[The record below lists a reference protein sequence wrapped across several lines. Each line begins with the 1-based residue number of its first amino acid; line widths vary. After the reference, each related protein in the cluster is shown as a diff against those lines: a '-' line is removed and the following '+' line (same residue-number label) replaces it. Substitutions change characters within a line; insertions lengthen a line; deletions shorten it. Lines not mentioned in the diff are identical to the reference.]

1 MFDKRLFSLV
11 PGVMRHIAGNVA
23 LQWLALLANVVLFV
37 SVGRLLQSVLAG
49 GATGIDLARTL
60 LVAVVAVAVRLVC
73 QAQATKQGLAASA
86 LAKQRVRTLVY
97 DKLVRMGPS
106 YRETVATSEATQLC
120 VEGVEQ
126 LEAYFGNYLP
136 QLFYSLIAS
145 VTLFFCLA
153 PLCTPAAVV
162 LLCCVP
168 LIPISLMAVMKI
180 AKRIMGDYWHS
191 YTDLGALFLESI
203 QGLTTLK
210 VFGADEGRHRRMNEE
225 AERFRKATMRLLTM
239 QLNSVIV
246 MDIFAFAG
254 AAAGIVVMLNSYA
267 ADTVTFAGAFAFVFL
282 AADFFIPLR
291 TLGSFFHTATGG
303 MAAAERMYRI
313 IDAPEPVCGTQ
324 AVTCTSVGIECR
336 NVSYSYD
343 GTRTVLQDAD
353 FMARP
358 GGFVGITGAS
368 GSGKSTLAGILTG
381 ANLSYTGSVT
391 IGGIDLRDISAE
403 SLRDTVTYVGFRSF
417 LFAGTVR
424 SNLLMARPQANDE
437 ELWDA
442 LSRCRIDD
450 FVRRNSGLDTPV
462 SAEGTNLSGGQ
473 RQRLA
478 MARALLHDT
487 PVYIFD
493 EATSNIDADSEA
505 AIIDAVA
512 ELARTKTVVMVS
524 HRLAALRGCDKVY
537 VFEASRVVQTGTH
550 EELAVQDG
558 PYARLWARQA
568 ELEDFSARSGEGAG
582 KQAAEQ
588 VHQAAEGAGAVTGEQ
603 VCQVAEGVGVKVG
616 GQVCQ
621 TAEGVSAAAG
631 EQACW
636 TVEDAGTKAGGKTRV
651 SENAGAEIGEQ
662 GCRTAENAAEEHASK
677 PASAPR
683 EVVSDAP
690 SQQAVT
696 RMGAATPKRGKV
708 RIMLEL
714 VKLTR
719 PLLGVLA
726 CAVVLGVAGFLAA
739 IGITVLAT
747 SALLDLEGQ
756 AYWVAASVATVAA
769 VVCGIARGPLRYAEQ
784 LCNHYLAFRV
794 LALVRD
800 KVFAAMRRLAPAKL
814 EGKEKGD
821 LVSLVTADIELLE
834 VFYAHTLSPA
844 AIALAV
850 SIIVLIFIGFQAPQL
865 VGFAALGFICVGVVV
880 PWCSSR
886 YTATGGLELRQQVGK
901 MNSFVLDSLRGLSE
915 TLQFGAQKQRT
926 HELSERMASLAS
938 AERKLKGR
946 SANAMAAS
954 GAVVLAFD
962 VAMIALAMMFVMQGT
977 LEFGRAVM
985 AAAAFMASFGP
996 LLAVAAL
1003 GSTLQQ
1009 TLAAGSRVL
1018 VLLEEAPQTPEV
1030 TDGVD
1035 VSKFEGMA
1043 MREVSFAYRDKKIL
1057 SNVDV
1062 DIRPGRVVRIA
1073 GPSGIGKSTLL
1084 KLLMRFWDP
1093 QSGRVSISGLDLRD
1107 VNTASLRSQQGL
1119 MEQDTFLFAS
1129 TIRENLL
1136 VAKADASNE
1145 ELMTA
1150 LEKAALRELVERLPQ
1165 GLDTQL
1171 AELGDSLS
1179 GGERQRL
1186 GLARVFLQD
1195 APLLLLDEPT
1205 SNLDALSEAS
1215 VLKALQENRA
1225 DKTVVIVTHRA
1236 SAGAIADDT
1245 YALSNGTLV

>member
-37 SVGRLLQSVLAG
+37 SVGGLLQSVLAG
-49 GATGIDLARTL
+49 DTAGIDLVRTL
-60 LVAVVAVAVRLVC
+60 LTAVVAVAVRLVC

-86 LAKQRVRTLVY
+86 LAKQRVRMLVY

-168 LIPISLMAVMKI
+168 LIPVSLMAVMKI

-191 YTDLGALFLESI
+191 YIDLGALFLESI

-225 AERFRKATMRLLTM
+225 AEKFRKATMRLLTM

-267 ADTVTFAGAFAFVFL
+267 AGTVTFAGAFAFVFL

-291 TLGSFFHTATGG
+291 TLGSFFHTTTGG

-313 IDAPEPVCGTQ
+313 IDAPEPACGTQ
-324 AVTCTSVGIECR
+324 AVTCASVGIECR

-353 FMARP
+353 FTARP

-381 ANLSYTGSVT
+381 ANRSYTGSVT
-391 IGGIDLRDISAE
+391 IGSIDLRDISTE

-424 SNLLMARPQANDE
+424 SNLLMARPGASDD
-437 ELWDA
+437 ELWEA

-450 FVRRNSGLDTPV
+450 FVRRSGGLDAPV

-537 VFEASRVVQTGTH
+537 VFEAGRVVQTGTH
-550 EELAVQDG
+550 EELAGQDG

-582 KQAAEQ
+582 MQVGEQACRVAESAGT
-588 VHQAAEGAGAVTGEQ
+588 AAGEQ
-603 VCQVAEGVGVKVG
+603 VCRATEGGDAK
-616 GQVCQ
+616 
-621 TAEGVSAAAG
+621 AG
-631 EQACW
+631 EKTCI
-636 TVEDAGTKAGGKTRV
+636 TAGG
-651 SENAGAEIGEQ
+651 A
-662 GCRTAENAAEEHASK
+662 ASK
-677 PASAPR
+677 PTGASSC
-683 EVVSDAP
+683 EVGSDAP
-690 SQQAVT
+690 SQRPAA
-696 RMGAATPKRGKV
+696 GAGATATKRGKV

-756 AYWVAASVATVAA
+756 AHWIAAGVAAVAA
-769 VVCGIARGPLRYAEQ
+769 VVCGVARGPLRYAEQ

-814 EGKEKGD
+814 ESKEKGD

-850 SIIVLIFIGFQAPQL
+850 SIIVLVFIGLQAPQL

-915 TLQFGAQKQRT
+915 TLQFGAQKQRAR
-926 HELSERMASLAS
+926 ELDERMASLAC

-946 SANAMAAS
+946 SANALAVS
-954 GAVVLAFD
+954 GAVVLALD
-962 VAMIALAMMFVMQGT
+962 VAMIALAMLFVMQGT

-985 AAAAFMASFGP
+985 AAGTFMASFGP

-1018 VLLEEAPQTPEV
+1018 DLLEEAPQTPEV
-1030 TDGVD
+1030 TDGVE
-1035 VSKFEGMA
+1035 VGTFEGMA

-1057 SNVDV
+1057 SDIDV

-1073 GPSGIGKSTLL
+1073 GPSGMGKSTLL

-1093 QSGRVSISGLDLRD
+1093 QSGRVTISGLDLRD

-1136 VAKADASNE
+1136 VAKADASDE
-1145 ELMTA
+1145 ELMAA

-1195 APLLLLDEPT
+1195 APLFLLDEPT

-1245 YALSNGTLV
+1245 YTLSSGTLM

>member
-37 SVGRLLQSVLAG
+37 SVGRLLQSVLTG

-106 YRETVATSEATQLC
+106 YLETVATSEATQLC
-120 VEGVEQ
+120 VEGIEQ
-126 LEAYFGNYLP
+126 LEAYFGSYLP

-210 VFGADEGRHRRMNEE
+210 VFGADEERHRRMNEE
-225 AERFRKATMRLLTM
+225 AEKFRKATMRLLTM

-267 ADTVTFAGAFAFVFL
+267 VGTVTFAGAFAFVFL

-313 IDAPEPVCGTQ
+313 IDAPEPACGTQ

-343 GTRTVLQDAD
+343 GTRTVLQNAD
-353 FMARP
+353 FTARP

-403 SLRDTVTYVGFRSF
+403 SLRDTVTYVGFRGF

-424 SNLLMARPQANDE
+424 SNLLMARAGANDD
-437 ELWDA
+437 ELWEA

-450 FVRRNSGLDTPV
+450 FVRRSGGLDAPV

-478 MARALLHDT
+478 MARSLLHDT

-505 AIIDAVA
+505 SIIDAVA

-537 VFEASRVVQTGTH
+537 VFEAGRVVQTGTH
-550 EELAVQDG
+550 EELAKQDG
-558 PYARLWARQA
+558 PYASLWARQA

-582 KQAAEQ
+582 KQA
-588 VHQAAEGAGAVTGEQ
+588 V
-603 VCQVAEGVGVKVG
+603 
-616 GQVCQ
+616 
-621 TAEGVSAAAG
+621 
-631 EQACW
+631 EQAC
-636 TVEDAGTKAGGKTRV
+636 
-651 SENAGAEIGEQ
+651 Q
-662 GCRTAENAAEEHASK
+662 AAD
-677 PASAPR
+677 
-683 EVVSDAP
+683 DAP

-708 RIMLEL
+708 RVMLEL
-714 VKLTR
+714 VDLTR

-756 AYWVAASVATVAA
+756 ACWVAASVATVAA
-769 VVCGIARGPLRYAEQ
+769 VACGIARGPLRYAEQ

-814 EGKEKGD
+814 EGKAKGD

-844 AIALAV
+844 AIALTV
-850 SIIVLIFIGFQAPQL
+850 SIIVLIF
-865 VGFAALGFICVGVVV
+865 
-880 PWCSSR
+880 
-886 YTATGGLELRQQVGK
+886 
-901 MNSFVLDSLRGLSE
+901 
-915 TLQFGAQKQRT
+915 
-926 HELSERMASLAS
+926 
-938 AERKLKGR
+938 
-946 SANAMAAS
+946 
-954 GAVVLAFD
+954 
-962 VAMIALAMMFVMQGT
+962 
-977 LEFGRAVM
+977 
-985 AAAAFMASFGP
+985 
-996 LLAVAAL
+996 
-1003 GSTLQQ
+1003 
-1009 TLAAGSRVL
+1009 
-1018 VLLEEAPQTPEV
+1018 
-1030 TDGVD
+1030 
-1035 VSKFEGMA
+1035 
-1043 MREVSFAYRDKKIL
+1043 
-1057 SNVDV
+1057 
-1062 DIRPGRVVRIA
+1062 
-1073 GPSGIGKSTLL
+1073 
-1084 KLLMRFWDP
+1084 
-1093 QSGRVSISGLDLRD
+1093 
-1107 VNTASLRSQQGL
+1107 
-1119 MEQDTFLFAS
+1119 LFAT

-1136 VAKADASNE
+1136 VAKADASDE
-1145 ELMTA
+1145 ELIAA

-1165 GLDTQL
+1165 SLDTQL

>member
-37 SVGRLLQSVLAG
+37 SVGRLLQSVLTG
-49 GATGIDLARTL
+49 GTTGIDLARTL

-120 VEGVEQ
+120 VEGIEQ
-126 LEAYFGNYLP
+126 LEAYFGSYLP

-210 VFGADEGRHRRMNEE
+210 VFRADEERHRRMNEE
-225 AERFRKATMRLLTM
+225 AEKFRKATMHLLTM

-267 ADTVTFAGAFAFVFL
+267 VGTVTFAGAFAFVFL

-313 IDAPEPVCGTQ
+313 IDAPEPACGTQ

-343 GTRTVLQDAD
+343 GTRTVLQNAD
-353 FMARP
+353 FTARP

-403 SLRDTVTYVGFRSF
+403 SLRDTVTYVGFRGF

-424 SNLLMARPQANDE
+424 SNLLMARAGASDD
-437 ELWDA
+437 ELWEA

-450 FVRRNSGLDTPV
+450 FVRRSGGLDAPV

-478 MARALLHDT
+478 MALALLHDT

-537 VFEASRVVQTGTH
+537 VFETGRVVQTGTH
-550 EELAVQDG
+550 EELAKQDG
-558 PYARLWARQA
+558 PYASLWARQA

-582 KQAAEQ
+582 KQA
-588 VHQAAEGAGAVTGEQ
+588 V
-603 VCQVAEGVGVKVG
+603 
-616 GQVCQ
+616 
-621 TAEGVSAAAG
+621 
-631 EQACW
+631 EQAC
-636 TVEDAGTKAGGKTRV
+636 
-651 SENAGAEIGEQ
+651 Q
-662 GCRTAENAAEEHASK
+662 AAD
-677 PASAPR
+677 
-683 EVVSDAP
+683 DAP

-696 RMGAATPKRGKV
+696 RMGAATPKLGKV
-708 RIMLEL
+708 RVMLEL

-756 AYWVAASVATVAA
+756 ACWVAASVATVAA
-769 VVCGIARGPLRYAEQ
+769 VACGIARGPLRYAEQ

-814 EGKEKGD
+814 EGKAKGD

-844 AIALAV
+844 AIALTV
-850 SIIVLIFIGFQAPQL
+850 SIIALI
-865 VGFAALGFICVGVVV
+865 
-880 PWCSSR
+880 
-886 YTATGGLELRQQVGK
+886 
-901 MNSFVLDSLRGLSE
+901 
-915 TLQFGAQKQRT
+915 
-926 HELSERMASLAS
+926 
-938 AERKLKGR
+938 
-946 SANAMAAS
+946 
-954 GAVVLAFD
+954 
-962 VAMIALAMMFVMQGT
+962 
-977 LEFGRAVM
+977 
-985 AAAAFMASFGP
+985 
-996 LLAVAAL
+996 
-1003 GSTLQQ
+1003 
-1009 TLAAGSRVL
+1009 
-1018 VLLEEAPQTPEV
+1018 
-1030 TDGVD
+1030 
-1035 VSKFEGMA
+1035 
-1043 MREVSFAYRDKKIL
+1043 
-1057 SNVDV
+1057 
-1062 DIRPGRVVRIA
+1062 
-1073 GPSGIGKSTLL
+1073 
-1084 KLLMRFWDP
+1084 
-1093 QSGRVSISGLDLRD
+1093 
-1107 VNTASLRSQQGL
+1107 
-1119 MEQDTFLFAS
+1119 FLFAT

-1136 VAKADASNE
+1136 VAKADASDE
-1145 ELMTA
+1145 ELIAA

-1165 GLDTQL
+1165 SLGTQL

-1236 SAGAIADDT
+1236 SAGAIVDDT
-1245 YALSNGTLV
+1245 YALSPTAHF

>member
-37 SVGRLLQSVLAG
+37 SVGGLLQSVLAG
-49 GATGIDLARTL
+49 DAAGIDLVRTL
-60 LVAVVAVAVRLVC
+60 LAAVVAVAVRLVC

-145 VTLFFCLA
+145 FTLFFCLA

-225 AERFRKATMRLLTM
+225 AEKFRKATMRLLTM

-267 ADTVTFAGAFAFVFL
+267 AGTVTFAGAFAFVFL

-313 IDAPEPVCGTQ
+313 IDAPEPACGTQ
-324 AVTCTSVGIECR
+324 AVTCASVGIECR

-353 FMARP
+353 FTARP

-381 ANLSYTGSVT
+381 ANRSYTGSVE

-424 SNLLMARPQANDE
+424 SNLLMARPGASDD
-437 ELWDA
+437 ELWEA

-450 FVRRNSGLDTPV
+450 FVRRSGGLDAPV

-493 EATSNIDADSEA
+493 EATSNIDADSEV

-537 VFEASRVVQTGTH
+537 VFEAGRVVQTGTH
-550 EELAVQDG
+550 EELAGQDG
-558 PYARLWARQA
+558 PYASLWARQA
-568 ELEDFSARSGEGAG
+568 ELEDFSARSGEGAD

-588 VHQAAEGAGAVTGEQ
+588 VHQAAEGAANT
-603 VCQVAEGVGVKVG
+603 
-616 GQVCQ
+616 
-621 TAEGVSAAAG
+621 TADASFEAARDASSQQAAAG
-631 EQACW
+631 
-636 TVEDAGTKAGGKTRV
+636 AGT
-651 SENAGAEIGEQ
+651 
-662 GCRTAENAAEEHASK
+662 TA
-677 PASAPR
+677 
-683 EVVSDAP
+683 
-690 SQQAVT
+690 
-696 RMGAATPKRGKV
+696 PKRGKV

-714 VKLTR
+714 VKLTG

-756 AYWVAASVATVAA
+756 AHWIAAGVAA
-769 VVCGIARGPLRYAEQ
+769 VAAVTCGVARGPLRYAEQ

-850 SIIVLIFIGFQAPQL
+850 SIIVLVFIGLQAPQL
-865 VGFAALGFICVGVVV
+865 VGFAAFGFICVGVIV

-915 TLQFGAQKQRT
+915 TLQFGAQKQRAR
-926 HELSERMASLAS
+926 ELDERMTSLAS
-938 AERKLKGR
+938 TERKLKGR
-946 SANAMAAS
+946 SANALAVS
-954 GAVVLAFD
+954 GAVVLTLD

-977 LEFGRAVM
+977 LEFGCAVM
-985 AAAAFMASFGP
+985 ATGTFMASFGP

-1018 VLLEEAPQTPEV
+1018 DLLEEAPQTPEV

-1035 VSKFEGMA
+1035 VTTFEGMA
-1043 MREVSFAYRDKKIL
+1043 MRKVSFAYRDKKIL
-1057 SNVDV
+1057 SDISL

-1073 GPSGIGKSTLL
+1073 GPSGMGKSTLL

-1093 QSGRVSISGLDLRD
+1093 QSGRVTISGLDLRN

-1136 VAKADASNE
+1136 VAKADASDE
-1145 ELMTA
+1145 ELMAT

-1245 YALSNGTLV
+1245 YTLSNGTLLR

>member
-37 SVGRLLQSVLAG
+37 SVGRLLQSVLTG

-120 VEGVEQ
+120 VEGIEQ
-126 LEAYFGNYLP
+126 LEAYFGSYLP

-210 VFGADEGRHRRMNEE
+210 VFGADEERHRRMNEE
-225 AERFRKATMRLLTM
+225 AEKFRKATMRLLTM

-267 ADTVTFAGAFAFVFL
+267 VGTVTFAGAFAFVFL

-313 IDAPEPVCGTQ
+313 IDAPEPACGTQ

-343 GTRTVLQDAD
+343 GTRTVLQNAD
-353 FMARP
+353 FTARP

-403 SLRDTVTYVGFRSF
+403 SLRDTVTYVGFRGF

-424 SNLLMARPQANDE
+424 SNLLMARAGASDD
-437 ELWDA
+437 ELWEA

-450 FVRRNSGLDTPV
+450 FVRRSGGPDAPV

-537 VFEASRVVQTGTH
+537 VFEAGRVVQTGTH
-550 EELAVQDG
+550 EELAKQDG
-558 PYARLWARQA
+558 PYASLWARQA
-568 ELEDFSARSGEGAG
+568 ELEDFSARSGESAD
-582 KQAAEQ
+582 KQA
-588 VHQAAEGAGAVTGEQ
+588 V
-603 VCQVAEGVGVKVG
+603 
-616 GQVCQ
+616 
-621 TAEGVSAAAG
+621 
-631 EQACW
+631 EQAC
-636 TVEDAGTKAGGKTRV
+636 
-651 SENAGAEIGEQ
+651 Q
-662 GCRTAENAAEEHASK
+662 AAD
-677 PASAPR
+677 
-683 EVVSDAP
+683 DAP

-708 RIMLEL
+708 RVMLEL
-714 VKLTR
+714 VDLTR

-756 AYWVAASVATVAA
+756 ACWVAASVATVAA
-769 VVCGIARGPLRYAEQ
+769 VACGIARGPLRYAEQ

-844 AIALAV
+844 AIALTV
-850 SIIVLIFIGFQAPQL
+850 SIIVLIF
-865 VGFAALGFICVGVVV
+865 
-880 PWCSSR
+880 
-886 YTATGGLELRQQVGK
+886 
-901 MNSFVLDSLRGLSE
+901 
-915 TLQFGAQKQRT
+915 
-926 HELSERMASLAS
+926 
-938 AERKLKGR
+938 
-946 SANAMAAS
+946 
-954 GAVVLAFD
+954 
-962 VAMIALAMMFVMQGT
+962 
-977 LEFGRAVM
+977 
-985 AAAAFMASFGP
+985 
-996 LLAVAAL
+996 
-1003 GSTLQQ
+1003 
-1009 TLAAGSRVL
+1009 
-1018 VLLEEAPQTPEV
+1018 
-1030 TDGVD
+1030 
-1035 VSKFEGMA
+1035 
-1043 MREVSFAYRDKKIL
+1043 
-1057 SNVDV
+1057 
-1062 DIRPGRVVRIA
+1062 
-1073 GPSGIGKSTLL
+1073 
-1084 KLLMRFWDP
+1084 
-1093 QSGRVSISGLDLRD
+1093 
-1107 VNTASLRSQQGL
+1107 
-1119 MEQDTFLFAS
+1119 LFAT

-1136 VAKADASNE
+1136 VAKADASDE
-1145 ELMTA
+1145 ELIAA

>member
-11 PGVMRHIAGNVA
+11 PGVMRHIAANVA

-37 SVGRLLQSVLAG
+37 SVGGLLQSVLAG
-49 GATGIDLARTL
+49 DAAGIDLVRTL
-60 LVAVVAVAVRLVC
+60 LTTVVAVAVRLVC

-225 AERFRKATMRLLTM
+225 AEKFRKATMRLLTM

-267 ADTVTFAGAFAFVFL
+267 AGTVTFAGAFAFVFL

-303 MAAAERMYRI
+303 MAAAERMYHI
-313 IDAPEPVCGTQ
+313 IDAPEPACGTR

-353 FMARP
+353 FTAKP

-381 ANLSYTGSVT
+381 ANRSCTGSVE

-424 SNLLMARPQANDE
+424 SNLLMARPGASDD
-437 ELWDA
+437 ELWEA
-442 LSRCRIDD
+442 LGRCRIED
-450 FVRRNSGLDTPV
+450 FVRRSGGLDAPV

-493 EATSNIDADSEA
+493 EATSNIDAESEA

-537 VFEASRVVQTGTH
+537 VFEAGRVVQTGAH
-550 EELAVQDG
+550 EELAGQDG

-582 KQAAEQ
+582 MQASEQ
-588 VHQAAEGAGAVTGEQ
+588 VCRMAEGAGA
-603 VCQVAEGVGVKVG
+603 
-616 GQVCQ
+616 
-621 TAEGVSAAAG
+621 AAG
-631 EQACW
+631 EMACSA
-636 TVEDAGTKAGGKTRV
+636 TEGDDANADEKTCSTAGG
-651 SENAGAEIGEQ
+651 A
-662 GCRTAENAAEEHASK
+662 ASK
-677 PASAPR
+677 PTSISSC
-683 EVVSDAP
+683 EVVGDTP
-690 SQQAVT
+690 SQQAAAGL
-696 RMGAATPKRGKV
+696 GATAPKRGKV

-756 AYWVAASVATVAA
+756 AHWIAAGVAA
-769 VVCGIARGPLRYAEQ
+769 VAAVACGVARGPLRYAEQ

-850 SIIVLIFIGFQAPQL
+850 SIIVLVFIGLQAPQL
-865 VGFAALGFICVGVVV
+865 VGFAAFGFICVGVVV

-915 TLQFGAQKQRT
+915 TLQFGAQKQRAR
-926 HELSERMASLAS
+926 ELDERMASLACT
-938 AERKLKGR
+938 ERKLKGR
-946 SANAMAAS
+946 SANALAVS
-954 GAVVLAFD
+954 GAMVLALD
-962 VAMIALAMMFVMQGT
+962 VAMIALAMLLVMQGT

-985 AAAAFMASFGP
+985 AAGTFMASFGP

-1018 VLLEEAPQTPEV
+1018 DLLEEDPQTPEV

-1035 VSKFEGMA
+1035 VSTFEGMA

-1057 SNVDV
+1057 SDIDV

-1073 GPSGIGKSTLL
+1073 GPSGTGKSTLL

-1093 QSGRVSISGLDLRD
+1093 QSGRVTISGLDLRD
-1107 VNTASLRSQQGL
+1107 VNTASLRNQQGL
-1119 MEQDTFLFAS
+1119 MEQDTFLFAT

-1136 VAKADASNE
+1136 VAKADASDE
-1145 ELMTA
+1145 ELMAA

-1225 DKTVVIVTHRA
+1225 DKTAVIVTHRA

-1245 YALSNGTLV
+1245 YTLSNGTLV

>member
-37 SVGRLLQSVLAG
+37 SVGRLLQSVLTG

-120 VEGVEQ
+120 VEGIEQ
-126 LEAYFGNYLP
+126 LEAYFGSYLP

-210 VFGADEGRHRRMNEE
+210 VFRADEERHRRMNEE
-225 AERFRKATMRLLTM
+225 AEKFRKATMRLLTM

-267 ADTVTFAGAFAFVFL
+267 VGTVTFAGAFAFVFL
-282 AADFFIPLR
+282 AADFFIPLL

-313 IDAPEPVCGTQ
+313 IDAPEPACGTQ

-343 GTRTVLQDAD
+343 GTRTVLQNAD
-353 FMARP
+353 FTARP

-424 SNLLMARPQANDE
+424 SNLLMARAGASDD
-437 ELWDA
+437 ELWEA

-450 FVRRNSGLDTPV
+450 FVRRSGGLDAPV

-537 VFEASRVVQTGTH
+537 VFEAGRVVQTGTH
-550 EELAVQDG
+550 EELAKQDG
-558 PYARLWARQA
+558 PYASLWARQA

-582 KQAAEQ
+582 KQA
-588 VHQAAEGAGAVTGEQ
+588 V
-603 VCQVAEGVGVKVG
+603 
-616 GQVCQ
+616 
-621 TAEGVSAAAG
+621 
-631 EQACW
+631 EQAC
-636 TVEDAGTKAGGKTRV
+636 
-651 SENAGAEIGEQ
+651 Q
-662 GCRTAENAAEEHASK
+662 AAD
-677 PASAPR
+677 
-683 EVVSDAP
+683 DAP
-690 SQQAVT
+690 SQQAIT
-696 RMGAATPKRGKV
+696 RTGAATPKRGKV
-708 RIMLEL
+708 RVMLEL
-714 VKLTR
+714 VDLTR

-756 AYWVAASVATVAA
+756 ACWVAASVATVAA
-769 VVCGIARGPLRYAEQ
+769 VACGIARGPLRYAEQ

-844 AIALAV
+844 AIALTV
-850 SIIVLIFIGFQAPQL
+850 SIIVLIF
-865 VGFAALGFICVGVVV
+865 
-880 PWCSSR
+880 
-886 YTATGGLELRQQVGK
+886 
-901 MNSFVLDSLRGLSE
+901 
-915 TLQFGAQKQRT
+915 
-926 HELSERMASLAS
+926 
-938 AERKLKGR
+938 
-946 SANAMAAS
+946 
-954 GAVVLAFD
+954 
-962 VAMIALAMMFVMQGT
+962 
-977 LEFGRAVM
+977 
-985 AAAAFMASFGP
+985 
-996 LLAVAAL
+996 
-1003 GSTLQQ
+1003 
-1009 TLAAGSRVL
+1009 
-1018 VLLEEAPQTPEV
+1018 
-1030 TDGVD
+1030 
-1035 VSKFEGMA
+1035 
-1043 MREVSFAYRDKKIL
+1043 
-1057 SNVDV
+1057 
-1062 DIRPGRVVRIA
+1062 
-1073 GPSGIGKSTLL
+1073 
-1084 KLLMRFWDP
+1084 
-1093 QSGRVSISGLDLRD
+1093 
-1107 VNTASLRSQQGL
+1107 
-1119 MEQDTFLFAS
+1119 LFAT

-1136 VAKADASNE
+1136 VAKADASDE
-1145 ELMTA
+1145 ELIAA

>member
-37 SVGRLLQSVLAG
+37 SVGRLLQSVLTG
-49 GATGIDLARTL
+49 GATGIDLARAL

-120 VEGVEQ
+120 VEGIEQ
-126 LEAYFGNYLP
+126 LEAYFGSYLP

-210 VFGADEGRHRRMNEE
+210 VFRADEERHRRMNEE
-225 AERFRKATMRLLTM
+225 AEKFRKATMRLLTM

-267 ADTVTFAGAFAFVFL
+267 VGTVTFAGAFAFVFL
-282 AADFFIPLR
+282 AADFFIPLL

-313 IDAPEPVCGTQ
+313 IDAPEPACGTQ

-343 GTRTVLQDAD
+343 GTRTVLQNAD
-353 FMARP
+353 FTARP

-403 SLRDTVTYVGFRSF
+403 SLRDTVTYVGFRGF

-424 SNLLMARPQANDE
+424 SNLLMARAGASDD
-437 ELWDA
+437 ELWEA

-450 FVRRNSGLDTPV
+450 FVRRSGGPDAPV

-537 VFEASRVVQTGTH
+537 VFEAGRVVQTGTH
-550 EELAVQDG
+550 EELAKQDG
-558 PYARLWARQA
+558 PYASLWARQA

-582 KQAAEQ
+582 KQA
-588 VHQAAEGAGAVTGEQ
+588 V
-603 VCQVAEGVGVKVG
+603 
-616 GQVCQ
+616 
-621 TAEGVSAAAG
+621 
-631 EQACW
+631 EQAC
-636 TVEDAGTKAGGKTRV
+636 
-651 SENAGAEIGEQ
+651 Q
-662 GCRTAENAAEEHASK
+662 AAD
-677 PASAPR
+677 
-683 EVVSDAP
+683 DAP

-708 RIMLEL
+708 RVMLEL
-714 VKLTR
+714 VDLTR

-756 AYWVAASVATVAA
+756 ACWVAASVATVAA
-769 VVCGIARGPLRYAEQ
+769 VACGIARGPLRYAEQ

-844 AIALAV
+844 AIALTV
-850 SIIVLIFIGFQAPQL
+850 SIIVLIF
-865 VGFAALGFICVGVVV
+865 
-880 PWCSSR
+880 
-886 YTATGGLELRQQVGK
+886 
-901 MNSFVLDSLRGLSE
+901 
-915 TLQFGAQKQRT
+915 
-926 HELSERMASLAS
+926 
-938 AERKLKGR
+938 
-946 SANAMAAS
+946 
-954 GAVVLAFD
+954 
-962 VAMIALAMMFVMQGT
+962 
-977 LEFGRAVM
+977 
-985 AAAAFMASFGP
+985 
-996 LLAVAAL
+996 
-1003 GSTLQQ
+1003 
-1009 TLAAGSRVL
+1009 
-1018 VLLEEAPQTPEV
+1018 
-1030 TDGVD
+1030 
-1035 VSKFEGMA
+1035 
-1043 MREVSFAYRDKKIL
+1043 
-1057 SNVDV
+1057 
-1062 DIRPGRVVRIA
+1062 
-1073 GPSGIGKSTLL
+1073 
-1084 KLLMRFWDP
+1084 
-1093 QSGRVSISGLDLRD
+1093 
-1107 VNTASLRSQQGL
+1107 
-1119 MEQDTFLFAS
+1119 LFAT

-1136 VAKADASNE
+1136 VAKADASDE
-1145 ELMTA
+1145 ELIAA

-1215 VLKALQENRA
+1215 ALKALQENRA

>member
-37 SVGRLLQSVLAG
+37 SVGGLLQSVLAG
-49 GATGIDLARTL
+49 DAAGIDLVRTL
-60 LVAVVAVAVRLVC
+60 LTAVVAVAVRLVC

-145 VTLFFCLA
+145 FTLFFCLA

-225 AERFRKATMRLLTM
+225 AEKFRKATMRLLTM

-267 ADTVTFAGAFAFVFL
+267 AGTVTFAGAFAFVFL

-313 IDAPEPVCGTQ
+313 IDAPEPACGTQ
-324 AVTCTSVGIECR
+324 AVTCASVGIECR

-353 FMARP
+353 FTARP

-381 ANLSYTGSVT
+381 ANRSYTGSVE

-424 SNLLMARPQANDE
+424 SNLLMARPGASDD
-437 ELWDA
+437 ELWEA

-450 FVRRNSGLDTPV
+450 FVRRNGGLDAPV

-505 AIIDAVA
+505 AIIDAVV

-537 VFEASRVVQTGTH
+537 VFEAGRVVQTGTH
-550 EELAVQDG
+550 EELAGQDG

-582 KQAAEQ
+582 TQVSEQ
-588 VHQAAEGAGAVTGEQ
+588 MHQAAEDADMKVGEQ
-603 VCQVAEGVGVKVG
+603 VCQVAEGASAVAG
-616 GQVCQ
+616 GQACR
-621 TAEGVSAAAG
+621 AA
-631 EQACW
+631 
-636 TVEDAGTKAGGKTRV
+636 EDAGAAASEKTR
-651 SENAGAEIGEQ
+651 S
-662 GCRTAENAAEEHASK
+662 AAEGHASK

-683 EVVSDAP
+683 EVVSDTP

-696 RMGAATPKRGKV
+696 RMGAAIPKRGKV

-726 CAVVLGVAGFLAA
+726 CAVVLGVVGFLAA

-756 AYWVAASVATVAA
+756 AHWIAAGVAA
-769 VVCGIARGPLRYAEQ
+769 VAAVACGVARGPLRYAEQ

-850 SIIVLIFIGFQAPQL
+850 SIIVLVFIGLQAPQL
-865 VGFAALGFICVGVVV
+865 VGFAAFGFICVGVIV

-915 TLQFGAQKQRT
+915 TLQFGTQKQRAR
-926 HELSERMASLAS
+926 ELDERMTSLAS
-938 AERKLKGR
+938 TERKLKGR
-946 SANAMAAS
+946 SANALAVS
-954 GAVVLAFD
+954 GAVVLTLD

-985 AAAAFMASFGP
+985 ATGTFMASFGP

-1018 VLLEEAPQTPEV
+1018 DLLEEAPQTPEV

-1035 VSKFEGMA
+1035 VGTFDGMA

-1057 SNVDV
+1057 SDIDV

-1073 GPSGIGKSTLL
+1073 GPSGTGKSTLL

-1093 QSGRVSISGLDLRD
+1093 QSGRVTISGLDLRD
-1107 VNTASLRSQQGL
+1107 VNTTSLRSQQGL
-1119 MEQDTFLFAS
+1119 MEQDTFLFAA

-1136 VAKADASNE
+1136 VAKADASDE
-1145 ELMTA
+1145 ELMAA

-1245 YALSNGTLV
+1245 YTLSNGTLV

>member
-37 SVGRLLQSVLAG
+37 SVGRLLQSVLTG

-120 VEGVEQ
+120 VEGIEQ
-126 LEAYFGNYLP
+126 LEAYFGSYLP

-210 VFGADEGRHRRMNEE
+210 VFRADEERHRRMNEE
-225 AERFRKATMRLLTM
+225 AEKFRKATMRLLTM

-267 ADTVTFAGAFAFVFL
+267 VGTVTFAGAFAFVFL

-313 IDAPEPVCGTQ
+313 IDAPEPACGTQ

-343 GTRTVLQDAD
+343 GTRTVLQNAD
-353 FMARP
+353 FTARP

-403 SLRDTVTYVGFRSF
+403 SLRDTVTYVGFRGF

-424 SNLLMARPQANDE
+424 SNLLMARAGASDD
-437 ELWDA
+437 ELWEA

-450 FVRRNSGLDTPV
+450 FVRRSGDLDAPV

-537 VFEASRVVQTGTH
+537 VFEAGRVVQTGTH
-550 EELAVQDG
+550 EELAKQDG
-558 PYARLWARQA
+558 PYASLWARQA

-582 KQAAEQ
+582 KQA
-588 VHQAAEGAGAVTGEQ
+588 V
-603 VCQVAEGVGVKVG
+603 
-616 GQVCQ
+616 
-621 TAEGVSAAAG
+621 
-631 EQACW
+631 EQAC
-636 TVEDAGTKAGGKTRV
+636 
-651 SENAGAEIGEQ
+651 Q
-662 GCRTAENAAEEHASK
+662 AAD
-677 PASAPR
+677 
-683 EVVSDAP
+683 DAP

-696 RMGAATPKRGKV
+696 RMGAATPKLGKV
-708 RIMLEL
+708 RVMLEL

-756 AYWVAASVATVAA
+756 ACWVAASVATVAA
-769 VVCGIARGPLRYAEQ
+769 VACGIARGPLRYAEQ

-814 EGKEKGD
+814 EGKAKGD

-844 AIALAV
+844 AIALTV
-850 SIIVLIFIGFQAPQL
+850 SIIVLIF
-865 VGFAALGFICVGVVV
+865 
-880 PWCSSR
+880 
-886 YTATGGLELRQQVGK
+886 
-901 MNSFVLDSLRGLSE
+901 
-915 TLQFGAQKQRT
+915 
-926 HELSERMASLAS
+926 
-938 AERKLKGR
+938 
-946 SANAMAAS
+946 
-954 GAVVLAFD
+954 
-962 VAMIALAMMFVMQGT
+962 
-977 LEFGRAVM
+977 
-985 AAAAFMASFGP
+985 
-996 LLAVAAL
+996 
-1003 GSTLQQ
+1003 
-1009 TLAAGSRVL
+1009 
-1018 VLLEEAPQTPEV
+1018 
-1030 TDGVD
+1030 
-1035 VSKFEGMA
+1035 
-1043 MREVSFAYRDKKIL
+1043 
-1057 SNVDV
+1057 
-1062 DIRPGRVVRIA
+1062 
-1073 GPSGIGKSTLL
+1073 
-1084 KLLMRFWDP
+1084 
-1093 QSGRVSISGLDLRD
+1093 
-1107 VNTASLRSQQGL
+1107 
-1119 MEQDTFLFAS
+1119 LFAT

-1136 VAKADASNE
+1136 VAKADASDE
-1145 ELMTA
+1145 ELIAA

-1165 GLDTQL
+1165 SLGTQL

>member
-37 SVGRLLQSVLAG
+37 SVGRLLQSVLTG
-49 GATGIDLARTL
+49 GATGIDLARAL

-120 VEGVEQ
+120 VEGIEQ
-126 LEAYFGNYLP
+126 LEAYFGSYLP

-210 VFGADEGRHRRMNEE
+210 VFRADEERHRRMNEE
-225 AERFRKATMRLLTM
+225 AEKFRKATMRLLTM

-267 ADTVTFAGAFAFVFL
+267 VGTVTFAGAFAFVFL
-282 AADFFIPLR
+282 AADFFIPLL

-313 IDAPEPVCGTQ
+313 IDAPEPACGTQ

-343 GTRTVLQDAD
+343 GTRTVLQNAD
-353 FMARP
+353 FTARP

-424 SNLLMARPQANDE
+424 SNLLMARAGASDD
-437 ELWDA
+437 ELWEA

-450 FVRRNSGLDTPV
+450 FVRRSGGLDAPV

-505 AIIDAVA
+505 SIIDAVA

-537 VFEASRVVQTGTH
+537 VFEAGRVVQTGTH
-550 EELAVQDG
+550 EELAKQDG
-558 PYARLWARQA
+558 PYASLWARQA
-568 ELEDFSARSGEGAG
+568 ELEDFSARSGESAD
-582 KQAAEQ
+582 KQA
-588 VHQAAEGAGAVTGEQ
+588 V
-603 VCQVAEGVGVKVG
+603 
-616 GQVCQ
+616 
-621 TAEGVSAAAG
+621 
-631 EQACW
+631 EQAC
-636 TVEDAGTKAGGKTRV
+636 
-651 SENAGAEIGEQ
+651 Q
-662 GCRTAENAAEEHASK
+662 AAD
-677 PASAPR
+677 
-683 EVVSDAP
+683 DAP

-696 RMGAATPKRGKV
+696 RMGAATPKLGKV
-708 RIMLEL
+708 RVMLEL

-756 AYWVAASVATVAA
+756 ACWVAASVATVAA
-769 VVCGIARGPLRYAEQ
+769 VACGIARGPLRYAEQ

-844 AIALAV
+844 AIALTV
-850 SIIVLIFIGFQAPQL
+850 SIIVLIF
-865 VGFAALGFICVGVVV
+865 
-880 PWCSSR
+880 
-886 YTATGGLELRQQVGK
+886 
-901 MNSFVLDSLRGLSE
+901 
-915 TLQFGAQKQRT
+915 
-926 HELSERMASLAS
+926 
-938 AERKLKGR
+938 
-946 SANAMAAS
+946 
-954 GAVVLAFD
+954 
-962 VAMIALAMMFVMQGT
+962 
-977 LEFGRAVM
+977 
-985 AAAAFMASFGP
+985 
-996 LLAVAAL
+996 
-1003 GSTLQQ
+1003 
-1009 TLAAGSRVL
+1009 
-1018 VLLEEAPQTPEV
+1018 
-1030 TDGVD
+1030 
-1035 VSKFEGMA
+1035 
-1043 MREVSFAYRDKKIL
+1043 
-1057 SNVDV
+1057 
-1062 DIRPGRVVRIA
+1062 
-1073 GPSGIGKSTLL
+1073 
-1084 KLLMRFWDP
+1084 
-1093 QSGRVSISGLDLRD
+1093 
-1107 VNTASLRSQQGL
+1107 
-1119 MEQDTFLFAS
+1119 LFAT

-1136 VAKADASNE
+1136 VAKADASDE
-1145 ELMTA
+1145 ELIAA

-1165 GLDTQL
+1165 SLDTQL

-1215 VLKALQENRA
+1215 ILKALQENRA

>member
-120 VEGVEQ
+120 VEGIEQ
-126 LEAYFGNYLP
+126 LEAYFGSYLP

-210 VFGADEGRHRRMNEE
+210 VFGADEERHRRMNEE
-225 AERFRKATMRLLTM
+225 AEKFRKATMRLLTM

-267 ADTVTFAGAFAFVFL
+267 VGTVTFAGAFAFVFL
-282 AADFFIPLR
+282 AADFFIPLL

-313 IDAPEPVCGTQ
+313 IDAPEPACGTQ

-343 GTRTVLQDAD
+343 GTRTVLQNAD
-353 FMARP
+353 FTARP

-403 SLRDTVTYVGFRSF
+403 SLRDTVTYVGFRGF

-424 SNLLMARPQANDE
+424 SNLLMARAGANDD
-437 ELWDA
+437 ELWEA

-450 FVRRNSGLDTPV
+450 FVRRSGGLDAPV

-505 AIIDAVA
+505 SIIDAVA

-537 VFEASRVVQTGTH
+537 VFEAGRVVQTGTH
-550 EELAVQDG
+550 EELAKQDG
-558 PYARLWARQA
+558 PYASLWARQA
-568 ELEDFSARSGEGAG
+568 ELEDFSARSGESAD
-582 KQAAEQ
+582 KQA
-588 VHQAAEGAGAVTGEQ
+588 V
-603 VCQVAEGVGVKVG
+603 
-616 GQVCQ
+616 
-621 TAEGVSAAAG
+621 
-631 EQACW
+631 EQAC
-636 TVEDAGTKAGGKTRV
+636 
-651 SENAGAEIGEQ
+651 Q
-662 GCRTAENAAEEHASK
+662 AAD
-677 PASAPR
+677 
-683 EVVSDAP
+683 DAP
-690 SQQAVT
+690 SQQAIT
-696 RMGAATPKRGKV
+696 RTGAATPKRGKV
-708 RIMLEL
+708 RVMLEL

-756 AYWVAASVATVAA
+756 ACWVAASVATVAA
-769 VVCGIARGPLRYAEQ
+769 VACGIARGPLRYAEQ

-844 AIALAV
+844 AIALTV
-850 SIIVLIFIGFQAPQL
+850 SIIALI
-865 VGFAALGFICVGVVV
+865 
-880 PWCSSR
+880 
-886 YTATGGLELRQQVGK
+886 
-901 MNSFVLDSLRGLSE
+901 
-915 TLQFGAQKQRT
+915 
-926 HELSERMASLAS
+926 
-938 AERKLKGR
+938 
-946 SANAMAAS
+946 
-954 GAVVLAFD
+954 
-962 VAMIALAMMFVMQGT
+962 
-977 LEFGRAVM
+977 
-985 AAAAFMASFGP
+985 
-996 LLAVAAL
+996 
-1003 GSTLQQ
+1003 
-1009 TLAAGSRVL
+1009 
-1018 VLLEEAPQTPEV
+1018 
-1030 TDGVD
+1030 
-1035 VSKFEGMA
+1035 
-1043 MREVSFAYRDKKIL
+1043 
-1057 SNVDV
+1057 
-1062 DIRPGRVVRIA
+1062 
-1073 GPSGIGKSTLL
+1073 
-1084 KLLMRFWDP
+1084 
-1093 QSGRVSISGLDLRD
+1093 
-1107 VNTASLRSQQGL
+1107 
-1119 MEQDTFLFAS
+1119 FLFAT

-1136 VAKADASNE
+1136 VAKADASDE
-1145 ELMTA
+1145 ELIAA

-1215 VLKALQENRA
+1215 ILKALQENRA

>member
-37 SVGRLLQSVLAG
+37 SVGRLLQSVLTG
-49 GATGIDLARTL
+49 GATGIDLARAL

-120 VEGVEQ
+120 VEGIEQ
-126 LEAYFGNYLP
+126 LEAYFGSYLP

-210 VFGADEGRHRRMNEE
+210 VFRADEERHRRMNEE
-225 AERFRKATMRLLTM
+225 AEKFRKATMRLLTM

-267 ADTVTFAGAFAFVFL
+267 VGTVTFAGAFAFVFL
-282 AADFFIPLR
+282 AADFFIPLL

-313 IDAPEPVCGTQ
+313 IDAPEPACGTQ

-343 GTRTVLQDAD
+343 GTRTVLQNAD
-353 FMARP
+353 FTARP

-403 SLRDTVTYVGFRSF
+403 SLRDTVTYVGFRGF

-424 SNLLMARPQANDE
+424 SNLLMARAGASDD
-437 ELWDA
+437 ELWEA

-450 FVRRNSGLDTPV
+450 FVRRSGGLDAPV

-478 MARALLHDT
+478 MARSLLHDT

-505 AIIDAVA
+505 SIIDAVA

-537 VFEASRVVQTGTH
+537 VFEAGRVVQTGTH
-550 EELAVQDG
+550 EELAKQDG
-558 PYARLWARQA
+558 PYASLWARQA

-582 KQAAEQ
+582 KQA
-588 VHQAAEGAGAVTGEQ
+588 V
-603 VCQVAEGVGVKVG
+603 
-616 GQVCQ
+616 
-621 TAEGVSAAAG
+621 
-631 EQACW
+631 EQAC
-636 TVEDAGTKAGGKTRV
+636 
-651 SENAGAEIGEQ
+651 Q
-662 GCRTAENAAEEHASK
+662 AAD
-677 PASAPR
+677 
-683 EVVSDAP
+683 DAP

-708 RIMLEL
+708 RVMLEL
-714 VKLTR
+714 VDLTR

-756 AYWVAASVATVAA
+756 ACWVAASVATVAA
-769 VVCGIARGPLRYAEQ
+769 VACGIARGPLRYAEQ

-844 AIALAV
+844 AIALTV
-850 SIIVLIFIGFQAPQL
+850 SIIALI
-865 VGFAALGFICVGVVV
+865 
-880 PWCSSR
+880 
-886 YTATGGLELRQQVGK
+886 
-901 MNSFVLDSLRGLSE
+901 
-915 TLQFGAQKQRT
+915 
-926 HELSERMASLAS
+926 
-938 AERKLKGR
+938 
-946 SANAMAAS
+946 
-954 GAVVLAFD
+954 
-962 VAMIALAMMFVMQGT
+962 
-977 LEFGRAVM
+977 
-985 AAAAFMASFGP
+985 
-996 LLAVAAL
+996 
-1003 GSTLQQ
+1003 
-1009 TLAAGSRVL
+1009 
-1018 VLLEEAPQTPEV
+1018 
-1030 TDGVD
+1030 
-1035 VSKFEGMA
+1035 
-1043 MREVSFAYRDKKIL
+1043 
-1057 SNVDV
+1057 
-1062 DIRPGRVVRIA
+1062 
-1073 GPSGIGKSTLL
+1073 
-1084 KLLMRFWDP
+1084 
-1093 QSGRVSISGLDLRD
+1093 
-1107 VNTASLRSQQGL
+1107 
-1119 MEQDTFLFAS
+1119 FLFAT

-1136 VAKADASNE
+1136 VAKADASDE
-1145 ELMTA
+1145 ELIAA

>member
-60 LVAVVAVAVRLVC
+60 LLAVVAVAVRLVC

-225 AERFRKATMRLLTM
+225 AEKFRKATMRLLTM

-267 ADTVTFAGAFAFVFL
+267 AGTVTFAGAFAFVFL

-313 IDAPEPVCGTQ
+313 IDAPEPACGTQ

-343 GTRTVLQDAD
+343 GTRTVLQNAD
-353 FMARP
+353 FTARP

-424 SNLLMARPQANDE
+424 SNLLMARAGASDD
-437 ELWDA
+437 ELWEA

-450 FVRRNSGLDTPV
+450 FVRRSGGLDAPV

-537 VFEASRVVQTGTH
+537 VFETGRVVQTGTH
-550 EELAVQDG
+550 EELAGQDG
-558 PYARLWARQA
+558 PYASLWARQA
-568 ELEDFSARSGEGAG
+568 ELEDFSARSNDVACTQVSGQMH
-582 KQAAEQ
+582 QAAEDADVKVGEQ
-588 VHQAAEGAGAVTGEQ
+588 VCQATEGAGAV
-603 VCQVAEGVGVKVG
+603 
-616 GQVCQ
+616 
-621 TAEGVSAAAG
+621 AG

-636 TVEDAGTKAGGKTRV
+636 TVEDAGTKAGEKTHSV
-651 SENAGAEIGEQ
+651 SENAGTEIGEQ
-662 GCRTAENAAEEHASK
+662 GCRTAENAASK
-677 PASAPR
+677 PADTSFEFA
-683 EVVSDAP
+683 SDAL
-690 SQQAVT
+690 SQQAYAST
-696 RMGAATPKRGKV
+696 DAATPKRGKV
-708 RIMLEL
+708 RVMLEL

-756 AYWVAASVATVAA
+756 ACWVAASVATVAA

-844 AIALAV
+844 AIALTV
-850 SIIVLIFIGFQAPQL
+850 SIIALIFIGLQAPQL

-880 PWCSSR
+880 PWYSSR

-915 TLQFGAQKQRT
+915 TLQFGAQKQRAR
-926 HELSERMASLAS
+926 ELSERMASLAS
-938 AERKLKGR
+938 AERTLKGR
-946 SANAMAAS
+946 GANAMAAS
-954 GAVVLAFD
+954 GAVVLALD
-962 VAMIALAMMFVMQGT
+962 VAMIALAMLFVMQGT

-985 AAAAFMASFGP
+985 AAGTFMASFGP

-1018 VLLEEAPQTPEV
+1018 DLLEEAPQTPEV
-1030 TDGVD
+1030 TDGID
-1035 VSKFEGMA
+1035 VGGFEGMA
-1043 MREVSFAYRDKKIL
+1043 MREVNFAYRDKEIL

-1093 QSGRVSISGLDLRD
+1093 QSGRVTISGLDLRD

-1136 VAKADASNE
+1136 VAKADASDE
-1145 ELMTA
+1145 ELMAA

-1215 VLKALQENRA
+1215 VLKALQDNRA

-1245 YALSNGTLV
+1245 YALSHGTLV

>member
-37 SVGRLLQSVLAG
+37 SVGRLLQSVLTG

-120 VEGVEQ
+120 VEGIEQ
-126 LEAYFGNYLP
+126 LEAYFGSYLP

-210 VFGADEGRHRRMNEE
+210 VFGADEERHRRMNEE
-225 AERFRKATMRLLTM
+225 AEKFRKATMRLLTM

-267 ADTVTFAGAFAFVFL
+267 VGTVTFAGAFAFVFL

-313 IDAPEPVCGTQ
+313 IDAPEPACGTQ

-343 GTRTVLQDAD
+343 GTRTVLQNAD
-353 FMARP
+353 FTARP

-403 SLRDTVTYVGFRSF
+403 SLRDTVTYVGFRGF

-424 SNLLMARPQANDE
+424 SNLLMARAGANDD
-437 ELWDA
+437 ELWEA

-450 FVRRNSGLDTPV
+450 FVRRSGDLDAPV

-478 MARALLHDT
+478 MARSLLHDT

-505 AIIDAVA
+505 SIIDAVA

-537 VFEASRVVQTGTH
+537 VFEAGRVVQTGTH
-550 EELAVQDG
+550 EELAKQDG
-558 PYARLWARQA
+558 PYASLWARQA

-582 KQAAEQ
+582 KQA
-588 VHQAAEGAGAVTGEQ
+588 V
-603 VCQVAEGVGVKVG
+603 
-616 GQVCQ
+616 
-621 TAEGVSAAAG
+621 
-631 EQACW
+631 EQAC
-636 TVEDAGTKAGGKTRV
+636 
-651 SENAGAEIGEQ
+651 Q
-662 GCRTAENAAEEHASK
+662 AAD
-677 PASAPR
+677 
-683 EVVSDAP
+683 DAP

-708 RIMLEL
+708 RVMLEL
-714 VKLTR
+714 VDLTR

-756 AYWVAASVATVAA
+756 ACWVAASVATVAA
-769 VVCGIARGPLRYAEQ
+769 VACGIARGPLRYAEQ

-844 AIALAV
+844 AIALTV
-850 SIIVLIFIGFQAPQL
+850 SIIVLIF
-865 VGFAALGFICVGVVV
+865 
-880 PWCSSR
+880 
-886 YTATGGLELRQQVGK
+886 
-901 MNSFVLDSLRGLSE
+901 
-915 TLQFGAQKQRT
+915 
-926 HELSERMASLAS
+926 
-938 AERKLKGR
+938 
-946 SANAMAAS
+946 
-954 GAVVLAFD
+954 
-962 VAMIALAMMFVMQGT
+962 
-977 LEFGRAVM
+977 
-985 AAAAFMASFGP
+985 
-996 LLAVAAL
+996 
-1003 GSTLQQ
+1003 
-1009 TLAAGSRVL
+1009 
-1018 VLLEEAPQTPEV
+1018 
-1030 TDGVD
+1030 
-1035 VSKFEGMA
+1035 
-1043 MREVSFAYRDKKIL
+1043 
-1057 SNVDV
+1057 
-1062 DIRPGRVVRIA
+1062 
-1073 GPSGIGKSTLL
+1073 
-1084 KLLMRFWDP
+1084 
-1093 QSGRVSISGLDLRD
+1093 
-1107 VNTASLRSQQGL
+1107 
-1119 MEQDTFLFAS
+1119 LFAT

-1136 VAKADASNE
+1136 VAKADASDE
-1145 ELMTA
+1145 ELIAA

-1165 GLDTQL
+1165 SLDTQL

>member
-60 LVAVVAVAVRLVC
+60 LVAVVAVAVRLAC

-120 VEGVEQ
+120 VEGIEQ
-126 LEAYFGNYLP
+126 LEAYFGSYLP

-210 VFGADEGRHRRMNEE
+210 VFRADEERHRRMNEE
-225 AERFRKATMRLLTM
+225 AEKFRKATMRLLTM

-267 ADTVTFAGAFAFVFL
+267 VGTVTFAGAFAFVFL

-313 IDAPEPVCGTQ
+313 IDAPEPACGTQ

-343 GTRTVLQDAD
+343 GTRTVLQNAD
-353 FMARP
+353 FTARP

-403 SLRDTVTYVGFRSF
+403 SLRDTVTYVGFRGF

-424 SNLLMARPQANDE
+424 SNLLMARAGANDD
-437 ELWDA
+437 ELWEA

-450 FVRRNSGLDTPV
+450 FVRRSGGLDAPV

-505 AIIDAVA
+505 SIIDAVA

-537 VFEASRVVQTGTH
+537 VFEAGRVVQTGTH
-550 EELAVQDG
+550 EELAKQDG
-558 PYARLWARQA
+558 PYASLWARQA

-582 KQAAEQ
+582 KQA
-588 VHQAAEGAGAVTGEQ
+588 V
-603 VCQVAEGVGVKVG
+603 
-616 GQVCQ
+616 
-621 TAEGVSAAAG
+621 
-631 EQACW
+631 EQAC
-636 TVEDAGTKAGGKTRV
+636 
-651 SENAGAEIGEQ
+651 Q
-662 GCRTAENAAEEHASK
+662 AAD
-677 PASAPR
+677 
-683 EVVSDAP
+683 DAP

-708 RIMLEL
+708 RVMLEL
-714 VKLTR
+714 VDLTR

-756 AYWVAASVATVAA
+756 ACWVAASVATVAA
-769 VVCGIARGPLRYAEQ
+769 VACGIARGPLRYAEQ

-844 AIALAV
+844 AIALTV
-850 SIIVLIFIGFQAPQL
+850 SIIVLIF
-865 VGFAALGFICVGVVV
+865 
-880 PWCSSR
+880 
-886 YTATGGLELRQQVGK
+886 
-901 MNSFVLDSLRGLSE
+901 
-915 TLQFGAQKQRT
+915 
-926 HELSERMASLAS
+926 
-938 AERKLKGR
+938 
-946 SANAMAAS
+946 
-954 GAVVLAFD
+954 
-962 VAMIALAMMFVMQGT
+962 
-977 LEFGRAVM
+977 
-985 AAAAFMASFGP
+985 
-996 LLAVAAL
+996 
-1003 GSTLQQ
+1003 
-1009 TLAAGSRVL
+1009 
-1018 VLLEEAPQTPEV
+1018 
-1030 TDGVD
+1030 
-1035 VSKFEGMA
+1035 
-1043 MREVSFAYRDKKIL
+1043 
-1057 SNVDV
+1057 
-1062 DIRPGRVVRIA
+1062 
-1073 GPSGIGKSTLL
+1073 
-1084 KLLMRFWDP
+1084 
-1093 QSGRVSISGLDLRD
+1093 
-1107 VNTASLRSQQGL
+1107 
-1119 MEQDTFLFAS
+1119 LFAT

-1136 VAKADASNE
+1136 VAKADASDE
-1145 ELMTA
+1145 ELIAA

>member
-37 SVGRLLQSVLAG
+37 SVGRLLQSVLTG
-49 GATGIDLARTL
+49 GATGIDLARAL

-120 VEGVEQ
+120 VEGIEQ
-126 LEAYFGNYLP
+126 LEAYFGSYLP

-210 VFGADEGRHRRMNEE
+210 VFRADEERHRRMNEE
-225 AERFRKATMRLLTM
+225 AEKFRKATMRLLTM

-267 ADTVTFAGAFAFVFL
+267 VGTVTFAGAFAFVFL
-282 AADFFIPLR
+282 AADFFIPLL

-313 IDAPEPVCGTQ
+313 IDAPEPACGTQ

-343 GTRTVLQDAD
+343 GTRTVLQNAD
-353 FMARP
+353 FTARP

-403 SLRDTVTYVGFRSF
+403 SLRDTVTYVGFRGF

-424 SNLLMARPQANDE
+424 SNLLMARAGASDD
-437 ELWDA
+437 ELWEA

-450 FVRRNSGLDTPV
+450 FVRRSGGLDAPV

-537 VFEASRVVQTGTH
+537 VFEAGRVVQTGTH
-550 EELAVQDG
+550 EELAKQDG
-558 PYARLWARQA
+558 PYASLWARQA

-582 KQAAEQ
+582 KQA
-588 VHQAAEGAGAVTGEQ
+588 V
-603 VCQVAEGVGVKVG
+603 
-616 GQVCQ
+616 
-621 TAEGVSAAAG
+621 
-631 EQACW
+631 EQAC
-636 TVEDAGTKAGGKTRV
+636 
-651 SENAGAEIGEQ
+651 Q
-662 GCRTAENAAEEHASK
+662 AAD
-677 PASAPR
+677 
-683 EVVSDAP
+683 DAP

-708 RIMLEL
+708 RVMLEL
-714 VKLTR
+714 VDLTR

-756 AYWVAASVATVAA
+756 ACWVAASVATVAA
-769 VVCGIARGPLRYAEQ
+769 VACGIARGPLRYAEQ

-844 AIALAV
+844 AIALTV
-850 SIIVLIFIGFQAPQL
+850 SIIVLIF
-865 VGFAALGFICVGVVV
+865 
-880 PWCSSR
+880 
-886 YTATGGLELRQQVGK
+886 
-901 MNSFVLDSLRGLSE
+901 
-915 TLQFGAQKQRT
+915 
-926 HELSERMASLAS
+926 
-938 AERKLKGR
+938 
-946 SANAMAAS
+946 
-954 GAVVLAFD
+954 
-962 VAMIALAMMFVMQGT
+962 
-977 LEFGRAVM
+977 
-985 AAAAFMASFGP
+985 
-996 LLAVAAL
+996 
-1003 GSTLQQ
+1003 
-1009 TLAAGSRVL
+1009 
-1018 VLLEEAPQTPEV
+1018 
-1030 TDGVD
+1030 
-1035 VSKFEGMA
+1035 
-1043 MREVSFAYRDKKIL
+1043 
-1057 SNVDV
+1057 
-1062 DIRPGRVVRIA
+1062 
-1073 GPSGIGKSTLL
+1073 
-1084 KLLMRFWDP
+1084 
-1093 QSGRVSISGLDLRD
+1093 
-1107 VNTASLRSQQGL
+1107 
-1119 MEQDTFLFAS
+1119 LFAT

-1136 VAKADASNE
+1136 VAKADASDE
-1145 ELMTA
+1145 ELIAA

-1165 GLDTQL
+1165 SLDTQL

>member
-37 SVGRLLQSVLAG
+37 SVGRLLQSVLTG
-49 GATGIDLARTL
+49 GATGIDLARAL

-120 VEGVEQ
+120 VEGIEQ
-126 LEAYFGNYLP
+126 LEAYFGSYLP

-210 VFGADEGRHRRMNEE
+210 VFRADEERHRRMNEE
-225 AERFRKATMRLLTM
+225 AEKFRKATMRLLTM

-267 ADTVTFAGAFAFVFL
+267 VGTVTFAGAFAFVFL
-282 AADFFIPLR
+282 AADFFIPLL

-313 IDAPEPVCGTQ
+313 IDAPEPACGTQ

-343 GTRTVLQDAD
+343 GTRTVLQNAD
-353 FMARP
+353 FTARP

-391 IGGIDLRDISAE
+391 IGGIDLRNISAE

-424 SNLLMARPQANDE
+424 SNLLMARAGASDD
-437 ELWDA
+437 ELWEA

-450 FVRRNSGLDTPV
+450 FVRRSGGLDAPV

-537 VFEASRVVQTGTH
+537 VFEAGRVVQTGTH
-550 EELAVQDG
+550 EELAKQDG
-558 PYARLWARQA
+558 PYASLWARQA
-568 ELEDFSARSGEGAG
+568 ELEDFSARSGESAD
-582 KQAAEQ
+582 KQA
-588 VHQAAEGAGAVTGEQ
+588 V
-603 VCQVAEGVGVKVG
+603 
-616 GQVCQ
+616 
-621 TAEGVSAAAG
+621 
-631 EQACW
+631 EQAC
-636 TVEDAGTKAGGKTRV
+636 
-651 SENAGAEIGEQ
+651 Q
-662 GCRTAENAAEEHASK
+662 AAD
-677 PASAPR
+677 
-683 EVVSDAP
+683 DAP

-708 RIMLEL
+708 RVMLEL
-714 VKLTR
+714 VDLTR

-756 AYWVAASVATVAA
+756 ACWVAASVATVAA
-769 VVCGIARGPLRYAEQ
+769 VACGIARGPLRYAEQ

-844 AIALAV
+844 AIALTV
-850 SIIVLIFIGFQAPQL
+850 SIIVLIF
-865 VGFAALGFICVGVVV
+865 
-880 PWCSSR
+880 
-886 YTATGGLELRQQVGK
+886 
-901 MNSFVLDSLRGLSE
+901 
-915 TLQFGAQKQRT
+915 
-926 HELSERMASLAS
+926 
-938 AERKLKGR
+938 
-946 SANAMAAS
+946 
-954 GAVVLAFD
+954 
-962 VAMIALAMMFVMQGT
+962 
-977 LEFGRAVM
+977 
-985 AAAAFMASFGP
+985 
-996 LLAVAAL
+996 
-1003 GSTLQQ
+1003 
-1009 TLAAGSRVL
+1009 
-1018 VLLEEAPQTPEV
+1018 
-1030 TDGVD
+1030 
-1035 VSKFEGMA
+1035 
-1043 MREVSFAYRDKKIL
+1043 
-1057 SNVDV
+1057 
-1062 DIRPGRVVRIA
+1062 
-1073 GPSGIGKSTLL
+1073 
-1084 KLLMRFWDP
+1084 
-1093 QSGRVSISGLDLRD
+1093 
-1107 VNTASLRSQQGL
+1107 
-1119 MEQDTFLFAS
+1119 LFAT

-1136 VAKADASNE
+1136 VAKADASDE
-1145 ELMTA
+1145 ELIAA

>member
-11 PGVMRHIAGNVA
+11 PGVVRHIAGNVA

-153 PLCTPAAVV
+153 PLCSPAAVV

-225 AERFRKATMRLLTM
+225 AEKFRKTTMRLLTM

-267 ADTVTFAGAFAFVFL
+267 AGTVTFAGAFAFVFL

-313 IDAPEPVCGTQ
+313 IDAPEPACGTR
-324 AVTCTSVGIECR
+324 AVTCASVGIECR

-353 FMARP
+353 FTARP

-381 ANLSYTGSVT
+381 ANRSYTGSVE
-391 IGGIDLRDISAE
+391 IGGIDLGDITAE

-424 SNLLMARPQANDE
+424 SNLLMARPGASDD
-437 ELWDA
+437 ELWEA

-450 FVRRNSGLDTPV
+450 FVRRSGGLDAPI

-537 VFEASRVVQTGTH
+537 VFEAGRVVQTGTH
-550 EELAVQDG
+550 EELARQDG

-568 ELEDFSARSGEGAG
+568 ELEDFSARSGDNENMQVRE
-582 KQAAEQ
+582 QACRMAES
-588 VHQAAEGAGAVTGEQ
+588 
-603 VCQVAEGVGVKVG
+603 VG
-616 GQVCQ
+616 
-621 TAEGVSAAAG
+621 AAAG
-631 EQACW
+631 EQVCRA
-636 TVEDAGTKAGGKTRV
+636 TEGGDANADEKTCSTAGG
-651 SENAGAEIGEQ
+651 A
-662 GCRTAENAAEEHASK
+662 ASK
-677 PASAPR
+677 STGVSSC
-683 EVVSDAP
+683 EVGGDAP
-690 SQQAVT
+690 SQRPAASA
-696 RMGAATPKRGKV
+696 GATATKRGKV

-756 AYWVAASVATVAA
+756 AHWIAAGVAAAAA
-769 VVCGIARGPLRYAEQ
+769 VVCGVARGPLRYAEQ

-850 SIIVLIFIGFQAPQL
+850 SIIVLVFIGLQAPQL
-865 VGFAALGFICVGVVV
+865 VGFAAFGFICVGVVV

-915 TLQFGAQKQRT
+915 TLQFGAQKQRAR
-926 HELSERMASLAS
+926 ELDERMASLAC

-946 SANAMAAS
+946 SANALAVS
-954 GAVVLAFD
+954 GAVVLALD
-962 VAMIALAMMFVMQGT
+962 VAMIALAMLFVMQGT

-985 AAAAFMASFGP
+985 AAGTFMASFGP

-1018 VLLEEAPQTPEV
+1018 DLLEEAPQTPEV

-1035 VSKFEGMA
+1035 VSTFEGMA
-1043 MREVSFAYRDKKIL
+1043 MHEVSFAYRDKKIL
-1057 SNVDV
+1057 SDIDV
-1062 DIRPGRVVRIA
+1062 DIRPGRVMRIA
-1073 GPSGIGKSTLL
+1073 GPSGMGKSTLL

-1093 QSGRVSISGLDLRD
+1093 QSGRVTISGLDLRD
-1107 VNTASLRSQQGL
+1107 VNTVSLRSQQGL

-1136 VAKADASNE
+1136 VAKADASDD
-1145 ELMTA
+1145 ELMAA

-1245 YALSNGTLV
+1245 YTLSNGTLM

>member
-37 SVGRLLQSVLAG
+37 SVGSLLQSALVG

-126 LEAYFGNYLP
+126 LEAYFGSYLP

-153 PLCTPAAVV
+153 PLCTPASVV

-225 AERFRKATMRLLTM
+225 AEKFRKATMRLLTM

-254 AAAGIVVMLNSYA
+254 AAVGIVVMLNSYA
-267 ADTVTFAGAFAFVFL
+267 AGTVTFAGAFAFVFL

-313 IDAPEPVCGTQ
+313 IDAPEPACGTQ

-343 GTRTVLQDAD
+343 GTRTVLQNAD
-353 FMARP
+353 FTARP

-424 SNLLMARPQANDE
+424 SNLLMARAEASDD
-437 ELWDA
+437 ELWEA

-450 FVRRNSGLDTPV
+450 FVRRSGGLDAPV

-537 VFEASRVVQTGTH
+537 VFEAGRVVQTGTH
-550 EELAVQDG
+550 EELAGQDG
-558 PYARLWARQA
+558 PYASLWARQA
-568 ELEDFSARSGEGAG
+568 ELEDFSARSGESAD

-588 VHQAAEGAGAVTGEQ
+588 VHRAAEG
-603 VCQVAEGVGVKVG
+603 
-616 GQVCQ
+616 
-621 TAEGVSAAAG
+621 
-631 EQACW
+631 
-636 TVEDAGTKAGGKTRV
+636 
-651 SENAGAEIGEQ
+651 
-662 GCRTAENAAEEHASK
+662 
-677 PASAPR
+677 
-683 EVVSDAP
+683 AP

-756 AYWVAASVATVAA
+756 ACWVAASVATVAA

-850 SIIVLIFIGFQAPQL
+850 SIIVLVFIGFQAPPL

-915 TLQFGAQKQRT
+915 TLQFGAQKQRAR
-926 HELSERMASLAS
+926 ELDERMASLAS
-938 AERKLKGR
+938 TERKLKGR
-946 SANAMAAS
+946 GANAMATS
-954 GAVVLAFD
+954 GAVVLALD

-985 AAAAFMASFGP
+985 AAGTFMASFGP

-1018 VLLEEAPQTPEV
+1018 DLLKEAPQTPEV

-1057 SNVDV
+1057 SDIDV

-1093 QSGRVSISGLDLRD
+1093 QNGRVTISGLDLRD

-1136 VAKADASNE
+1136 VAKADASDE

-1245 YALSNGTLV
+1245 YALSNGTLLG

>member
-37 SVGRLLQSVLAG
+37 SVGGLLQSVLAG
-49 GATGIDLARTL
+49 DTAGIDLVRTL
-60 LVAVVAVAVRLVC
+60 LTAVVAVAVRLVC

-225 AERFRKATMRLLTM
+225 AERFHKATMRLLTM

-267 ADTVTFAGAFAFVFL
+267 AGTVTFAGAFAFVFL

-313 IDAPEPVCGTQ
+313 IDAPEPACGTQ
-324 AVTCTSVGIECR
+324 AVTCASVGIECR

-343 GTRTVLQDAD
+343 GTRTVLQGAD
-353 FMARP
+353 FTARP

-381 ANLSYTGSVT
+381 ANRSYTGSVEV
-391 IGGIDLRDISAE
+391 GGIDLRDISTE

-424 SNLLMARPQANDE
+424 SNLLMARPGASDD
-437 ELWDA
+437 ELWEA

-450 FVRRNSGLDTPV
+450 FMRRSGGLDAPV

-512 ELARTKTVVMVS
+512 ELAHTKTVVMVS

-537 VFEASRVVQTGTH
+537 VFEAGRVVQTGTH
-550 EELAVQDG
+550 EELARQDG

-568 ELEDFSARSGEGAG
+568 ELEDFSARSGEGANAQVSG
-582 KQAAEQ
+582 QVCQAGED
-588 VHQAAEGAGAVTGEQ
+588 AGMKVVEQ
-603 VCQVAEGVGVKVG
+603 VCQATEGAG
-616 GQVCQ
+616 
-621 TAEGVSAAAG
+621 AAAG
-631 EQACW
+631 EQVCRA
-636 TVEDAGTKAGGKTRV
+636 TEGGDAKAGEKTC
-651 SENAGAEIGEQ
+651 STAGGA
-662 GCRTAENAAEEHASK
+662 ASK
-677 PASAPR
+677 STGASSC
-683 EVVSDAP
+683 EVGGDAP
-690 SQQAVT
+690 SQRPAA
-696 RMGAATPKRGKV
+696 GACAATPKRGKV

-756 AYWVAASVATVAA
+756 AHWIAAGVAAVAA
-769 VVCGIARGPLRYAEQ
+769 VVCGVARGPLRYAEQ

-850 SIIVLIFIGFQAPQL
+850 SIIVLVFIGLQAPQL

-915 TLQFGAQKQRT
+915 TLQFGAQKQRAR
-926 HELSERMASLAS
+926 ELDERMASLACT
-938 AERKLKGR
+938 ERKLKGR
-946 SANAMAAS
+946 SANALAVS
-954 GAVVLAFD
+954 GAVVLALD
-962 VAMIALAMMFVMQGT
+962 VVMIALAMLFVMQGT

-985 AAAAFMASFGP
+985 AAGTFMTSFGP

-1018 VLLEEAPQTPEV
+1018 DLLEEAPQTPEV

-1035 VSKFEGMA
+1035 VSTFEGMA

-1057 SNVDV
+1057 SDIDV

-1073 GPSGIGKSTLL
+1073 GPSGMGKSTLL

-1093 QSGRVSISGLDLRD
+1093 QSGRVTISSLDLRD
-1107 VNTASLRSQQGL
+1107 VNTASLRHQQGL

-1136 VAKADASNE
+1136 VAKADASDE
-1145 ELMTA
+1145 ELMAA

-1245 YALSNGTLV
+1245 YTLSNGTLG

>member
-37 SVGRLLQSVLAG
+37 SVGGLLQSVLAG
-49 GATGIDLARTL
+49 DAAGIDLARTL

-153 PLCTPAAVV
+153 PLCAPAAVV

-168 LIPISLMAVMKI
+168 LIPVSLMAVMKI

-246 MDIFAFAG
+246 MDVFAFAG

-267 ADTVTFAGAFAFVFL
+267 AGTVTFAGAFAFVFL

-313 IDAPEPVCGTQ
+313 IDAPEPACGTQ
-324 AVTCTSVGIECR
+324 AVTCASVGIECR

-353 FMARP
+353 FTARP

-381 ANLSYTGSVT
+381 ANRSYTGSVT

-424 SNLLMARPQANDE
+424 SNLLMARAGASDE
-437 ELWDA
+437 ELWEA
-442 LSRCRIDD
+442 LGRCRIDD
-450 FVRRNSGLDTPV
+450 FVRRSGGLDAPIR
-462 SAEGTNLSGGQ
+462 AEGTNLSGGQ

-505 AIIDAVA
+505 AIIDAVT

-537 VFEASRVVQTGTH
+537 VFEAGRVVQTGTH
-550 EELAVQDG
+550 EELVGQDG

-568 ELEDFSARSGEGAG
+568 ELEDFSARSGDNENMQVSGQVY
-582 KQAAEQ
+582 QAAEDAGVKVGEQ
-588 VHQAAEGAGAVTGEQ
+588 TCGVAEGAGAAAGEQ
-603 VCQVAEGVGVKVG
+603 VCRATEGG
-616 GQVCQ
+616 
-621 TAEGVSAAAG
+621 
-631 EQACW
+631 
-636 TVEDAGTKAGGKTRV
+636 DANADEKTCGTAGG
-651 SENAGAEIGEQ
+651 A
-662 GCRTAENAAEEHASK
+662 ASK
-677 PASAPR
+677 PTG
-683 EVVSDAP
+683 VSSCEAGGDAP
-690 SQQAVT
+690 SQQAAA
-696 RMGAATPKRGKV
+696 GAGVAAPKRGKV

-756 AYWVAASVATVAA
+756 AHWIAAGVAAVAA
-769 VVCGIARGPLRYAEQ
+769 VVCGVARGPLRYAEQ

-834 VFYAHTLSPA
+834 VFYAHALSPA
-844 AIALAV
+844 AIALTV
-850 SIIVLIFIGFQAPQL
+850 SIIVLVFIGLQAPQL
-865 VGFAALGFICVGVVV
+865 VGFAALGFTCVGVIV

-915 TLQFGAQKQRT
+915 TLQFGAQKQRAR
-926 HELSERMASLAS
+926 ELDERMASLAC

-946 SANAMAAS
+946 SANALAVS
-954 GAVVLAFD
+954 GAVVLALD
-962 VAMIALAMMFVMQGT
+962 VAMIVLAMLFVMQGT

-985 AAAAFMASFGP
+985 AAGTFMASFGP

-1018 VLLEEAPQTPEV
+1018 DLLEEAPQTPEV
-1030 TDGVD
+1030 ADGVD
-1035 VSKFEGMA
+1035 VSTFEGMA
-1043 MREVSFAYRDKKIL
+1043 MREVSFAYRDKIIL
-1057 SNVDV
+1057 SDIDV

-1073 GPSGIGKSTLL
+1073 GPSGMGKSTLL

-1093 QSGRVSISGLDLRD
+1093 QNGRVTISGLDLRG

-1136 VAKADASNE
+1136 VAKADVSDE
-1145 ELMTA
+1145 ELMAA

-1245 YALSNGTLV
+1245 YTLSNGTLV

>member
-37 SVGRLLQSVLAG
+37 SVGGLLQSVLAG
-49 GATGIDLARTL
+49 DTAGIDLVRTL
-60 LVAVVAVAVRLVC
+60 LTAVVAVAVRLVC

-153 PLCTPAAVV
+153 PLCTPAAVM

-225 AERFRKATMRLLTM
+225 AEKFRKATMRLLTM

-267 ADTVTFAGAFAFVFL
+267 AGTVTFAGAFAFVFL

-313 IDAPEPVCGTQ
+313 IDAPEPACGTR
-324 AVTCTSVGIECR
+324 AVTCASVGIECR
-336 NVSYSYD
+336 SVSYSYD

-353 FMARP
+353 FTARP

-381 ANLSYTGSVT
+381 ANRSYTGNVT

-424 SNLLMARPQANDE
+424 SNLLMARPGASDDD
-437 ELWDA
+437 LWEA

-450 FVRRNSGLDTPV
+450 FVRRSGGLDAPV

-487 PVYIFD
+487 SVYIFD
-493 EATSNIDADSEA
+493 EATSNIDAESEA

-537 VFEASRVVQTGTH
+537 VFEAGRVVQTGTH
-550 EELAVQDG
+550 EELASQDG
-558 PYARLWARQA
+558 PYARLWTRQA
-568 ELEDFSARSGEGAG
+568 ELEDFSARSGEGANAQVSG
-582 KQAAEQ
+582 QVCQAGED
-588 VHQAAEGAGAVTGEQ
+588 AGMKVGEQ
-603 VCQVAEGVGVKVG
+603 VCRMAEGTG
-616 GQVCQ
+616 
-621 TAEGVSAAAG
+621 AAAG
-631 EQACW
+631 EMACS
-636 TVEDAGTKAGGKTRV
+636 V
-651 SENAGAEIGEQ
+651 SENAGAEVGKQ
-662 GCRTAENAAEEHASK
+662 GCRAAGNAASTTAHASFE
-677 PASAPR
+677 AAG
-683 EVVSDAP
+683 DAP
-690 SQQAVT
+690 FQQAAAST
-696 RMGAATPKRGKV
+696 GAATPKRGKV

-719 PLLGVLA
+719 PLLGALA

-747 SALLDLEGQ
+747 SALLNLEGQ
-756 AYWVAASVATVAA
+756 AHWIAAGVAAVAA
-769 VVCGIARGPLRYAEQ
+769 VVCGVARGPLRYAEQ

-850 SIIVLIFIGFQAPQL
+850 SIIVLVFIGLQAPQL

-915 TLQFGAQKQRT
+915 TLQFGAQKQRAR
-926 HELSERMASLAS
+926 ELDERMASLACT
-938 AERKLKGR
+938 ERKLKGR
-946 SANAMAAS
+946 SANALAVS
-954 GAVVLAFD
+954 GAVVLALE
-962 VAMIALAMMFVMQGT
+962 VAMIALAMLFVMQGT

-985 AAAAFMASFGP
+985 AAGTFMASFGP

-1018 VLLEEAPQTPEV
+1018 DLLEEAPQTPEV
-1030 TDGVD
+1030 TDGVE
-1035 VSKFEGMA
+1035 VGTFEGMA

-1057 SNVDV
+1057 SDIDV

-1073 GPSGIGKSTLL
+1073 GPSGMGKSTLL

-1093 QSGRVSISGLDLRD
+1093 QSGRVTISGFDLRD
-1107 VNTASLRSQQGL
+1107 VNTASLRRQQGL

-1136 VAKADASNE
+1136 VAKADASDE
-1145 ELMTA
+1145 ELMAA

-1245 YALSNGTLV
+1245 YTLSNGTLM

>member
-37 SVGRLLQSVLAG
+37 SVGRLLQSVLTG
-49 GATGIDLARTL
+49 GATGIDLARAL

-120 VEGVEQ
+120 VEGIEQ
-126 LEAYFGNYLP
+126 LEAYFGSYLP

-210 VFGADEGRHRRMNEE
+210 VFRADEERHRRMNEE
-225 AERFRKATMRLLTM
+225 AEKFRKATMRLLTM

-267 ADTVTFAGAFAFVFL
+267 VGTVTFAGAFAFVFL

-313 IDAPEPVCGTQ
+313 IDAPEPACGTQ

-343 GTRTVLQDAD
+343 GTRTVLQNAD
-353 FMARP
+353 FTARP

-403 SLRDTVTYVGFRSF
+403 SLRDTVTYVGFRGF

-424 SNLLMARPQANDE
+424 SNLLMARAGASDD
-437 ELWDA
+437 ELWEA

-450 FVRRNSGLDTPV
+450 FVRRSGGLDAPV

-537 VFEASRVVQTGTH
+537 VFEAGRVVQTGTH
-550 EELAVQDG
+550 EELAKQDG
-558 PYARLWARQA
+558 PYASLWARQA

-582 KQAAEQ
+582 KQA
-588 VHQAAEGAGAVTGEQ
+588 V
-603 VCQVAEGVGVKVG
+603 
-616 GQVCQ
+616 
-621 TAEGVSAAAG
+621 
-631 EQACW
+631 EQAC
-636 TVEDAGTKAGGKTRV
+636 
-651 SENAGAEIGEQ
+651 Q
-662 GCRTAENAAEEHASK
+662 AAD
-677 PASAPR
+677 
-683 EVVSDAP
+683 DAP
-690 SQQAVT
+690 SQQAIT
-696 RMGAATPKRGKV
+696 RTGAATPKRGKV
-708 RIMLEL
+708 RVMLEL

-756 AYWVAASVATVAA
+756 ACWVAASVATVAA
-769 VVCGIARGPLRYAEQ
+769 VACGIARGPLRYAEQ

-844 AIALAV
+844 AIALTV
-850 SIIVLIFIGFQAPQL
+850 SIIVLIF
-865 VGFAALGFICVGVVV
+865 
-880 PWCSSR
+880 
-886 YTATGGLELRQQVGK
+886 
-901 MNSFVLDSLRGLSE
+901 
-915 TLQFGAQKQRT
+915 
-926 HELSERMASLAS
+926 
-938 AERKLKGR
+938 
-946 SANAMAAS
+946 
-954 GAVVLAFD
+954 
-962 VAMIALAMMFVMQGT
+962 
-977 LEFGRAVM
+977 
-985 AAAAFMASFGP
+985 
-996 LLAVAAL
+996 
-1003 GSTLQQ
+1003 
-1009 TLAAGSRVL
+1009 
-1018 VLLEEAPQTPEV
+1018 
-1030 TDGVD
+1030 
-1035 VSKFEGMA
+1035 
-1043 MREVSFAYRDKKIL
+1043 
-1057 SNVDV
+1057 
-1062 DIRPGRVVRIA
+1062 
-1073 GPSGIGKSTLL
+1073 
-1084 KLLMRFWDP
+1084 
-1093 QSGRVSISGLDLRD
+1093 
-1107 VNTASLRSQQGL
+1107 
-1119 MEQDTFLFAS
+1119 LFAT

-1136 VAKADASNE
+1136 VAKADASDE
-1145 ELMTA
+1145 ELIAA

-1165 GLDTQL
+1165 SLGTHL

-1245 YALSNGTLV
+1245 YALSNGTLLG

>member
-37 SVGRLLQSVLAG
+37 SVGGLLQSVLAG
-49 GATGIDLARTL
+49 DAAGIDLVRTL

-225 AERFRKATMRLLTM
+225 AEKFRKATMRLLTM

-267 ADTVTFAGAFAFVFL
+267 AGTVTFAGAFAFVFL

-313 IDAPEPVCGTQ
+313 IDAPEPARGTQ
-324 AVTCTSVGIECR
+324 AVTRTSVGIECR

-353 FMARP
+353 FTARP

-381 ANLSYTGSVT
+381 ANRSYTGSVE
-391 IGGIDLRDISAE
+391 IGGIDLGDISAE

-424 SNLLMARPQANDE
+424 SNLLMARPGASDD
-437 ELWDA
+437 ELWEA

-450 FVRRNSGLDTPV
+450 FVRRSGGLDAPV

-505 AIIDAVA
+505 AIIDAVT

-537 VFEASRVVQTGTH
+537 VFEAGRVVQTGTH
-550 EELAVQDG
+550 EELADQDG

-568 ELEDFSARSGEGAG
+568 ELEDFSARSGEGTGMQVGGQACQAG
-582 KQAAEQ
+582 ENAGVTAGEQ
-588 VHQAAEGAGAVTGEQ
+588 VCRAAEGAGAATGEQ
-603 VCQVAEGVGVKVG
+603 VCRATEGG
-616 GQVCQ
+616 
-621 TAEGVSAAAG
+621 
-631 EQACW
+631 
-636 TVEDAGTKAGGKTRV
+636 DANADEKTCGTAGG
-651 SENAGAEIGEQ
+651 A
-662 GCRTAENAAEEHASK
+662 ASK
-677 PASAPR
+677 PTGVSSC
-683 EVVSDAP
+683 EVGGDAP
-690 SQQAVT
+690 SQRPAA
-696 RMGAATPKRGKV
+696 GACAATPKRGKV

-756 AYWVAASVATVAA
+756 AHWIAAGVAAVAA
-769 VVCGIARGPLRYAEQ
+769 VVCGVARGPLRYAEQ

-850 SIIVLIFIGFQAPQL
+850 SIIVLVFIGLQAPQL
-865 VGFAALGFICVGVVV
+865 VGFAAFGFICVGVVV

-915 TLQFGAQKQRT
+915 TLQFGAQKQRAR
-926 HELSERMASLAS
+926 ELDERMASLACT
-938 AERKLKGR
+938 ERKLKGR
-946 SANAMAAS
+946 SANALAVS
-954 GAVVLAFD
+954 GAVVLALD

-985 AAAAFMASFGP
+985 AAGTFMASFGP

-1018 VLLEEAPQTPEV
+1018 DLLEEAPQTPEV

-1035 VSKFEGMA
+1035 VRTFEGMA

-1057 SNVDV
+1057 SDIDV

-1073 GPSGIGKSTLL
+1073 GPSGMGKSTLL

-1093 QSGRVSISGLDLRD
+1093 QSGRVTISGLDLRD

-1136 VAKADASNE
+1136 VAKADASDE
-1145 ELMTA
+1145 ELMAA

-1245 YALSNGTLV
+1245 YTLSNGTLG

>member
-37 SVGRLLQSVLAG
+37 SVGRLLQSVLTG
-49 GATGIDLARTL
+49 GATGIDLARAL

-120 VEGVEQ
+120 VEGIEQ
-126 LEAYFGNYLP
+126 LEAYFGSYLP
-136 QLFYSLIAS
+136 QLFYSFIAS

-210 VFGADEGRHRRMNEE
+210 VFRADEERHRRMNEE
-225 AERFRKATMRLLTM
+225 AEKFRKATMRLLTM

-267 ADTVTFAGAFAFVFL
+267 VGTVTFAGAFAFVFL
-282 AADFFIPLR
+282 AADFFIPLL

-313 IDAPEPVCGTQ
+313 IDAPEPACGTQ

-343 GTRTVLQDAD
+343 GTRTVLQNAD
-353 FMARP
+353 FTARP

-403 SLRDTVTYVGFRSF
+403 SLRDTVTYVGFRGF

-424 SNLLMARPQANDE
+424 SNLLMARAGANDD
-437 ELWDA
+437 ELWEA

-450 FVRRNSGLDTPV
+450 FVRRSGDLDAPV

-537 VFEASRVVQTGTH
+537 VFEAGRVVQTGTH
-550 EELAVQDG
+550 EELAKQDG
-558 PYARLWARQA
+558 PYASLWARQA
-568 ELEDFSARSGEGAG
+568 ELEDFSARSGESAD
-582 KQAAEQ
+582 KQA
-588 VHQAAEGAGAVTGEQ
+588 V
-603 VCQVAEGVGVKVG
+603 
-616 GQVCQ
+616 
-621 TAEGVSAAAG
+621 
-631 EQACW
+631 EQAC
-636 TVEDAGTKAGGKTRV
+636 
-651 SENAGAEIGEQ
+651 Q
-662 GCRTAENAAEEHASK
+662 AAD
-677 PASAPR
+677 
-683 EVVSDAP
+683 DAP

-696 RMGAATPKRGKV
+696 RMGAATPKLGKV
-708 RIMLEL
+708 RVMLEL

-756 AYWVAASVATVAA
+756 ACWVAASVATVAA
-769 VVCGIARGPLRYAEQ
+769 VACGIARGPLRYAEQ

-844 AIALAV
+844 AIALTV
-850 SIIVLIFIGFQAPQL
+850 SIIALI
-865 VGFAALGFICVGVVV
+865 
-880 PWCSSR
+880 
-886 YTATGGLELRQQVGK
+886 
-901 MNSFVLDSLRGLSE
+901 
-915 TLQFGAQKQRT
+915 
-926 HELSERMASLAS
+926 
-938 AERKLKGR
+938 
-946 SANAMAAS
+946 
-954 GAVVLAFD
+954 
-962 VAMIALAMMFVMQGT
+962 
-977 LEFGRAVM
+977 
-985 AAAAFMASFGP
+985 
-996 LLAVAAL
+996 
-1003 GSTLQQ
+1003 
-1009 TLAAGSRVL
+1009 
-1018 VLLEEAPQTPEV
+1018 
-1030 TDGVD
+1030 
-1035 VSKFEGMA
+1035 
-1043 MREVSFAYRDKKIL
+1043 
-1057 SNVDV
+1057 
-1062 DIRPGRVVRIA
+1062 
-1073 GPSGIGKSTLL
+1073 
-1084 KLLMRFWDP
+1084 
-1093 QSGRVSISGLDLRD
+1093 
-1107 VNTASLRSQQGL
+1107 
-1119 MEQDTFLFAS
+1119 FLFAT

-1136 VAKADASNE
+1136 VAKADASDE
-1145 ELMTA
+1145 ELIAA

-1215 VLKALQENRA
+1215 ILKALQENRA

>member
-37 SVGRLLQSVLAG
+37 SVGRLLQSVLTG
-49 GATGIDLARTL
+49 GATGIDLARAL

-120 VEGVEQ
+120 VEGIEQ
-126 LEAYFGNYLP
+126 LEAYFGSYLP

-210 VFGADEGRHRRMNEE
+210 VFGADEERHRRMNEE
-225 AERFRKATMRLLTM
+225 AEKFRKATMRLLTM

-267 ADTVTFAGAFAFVFL
+267 VGTVTFAGAFAFVFL
-282 AADFFIPLR
+282 AADFFIPLL

-313 IDAPEPVCGTQ
+313 IDAPEPACGTQ

-343 GTRTVLQDAD
+343 GTRTVLQNAD
-353 FMARP
+353 FTARP

-403 SLRDTVTYVGFRSF
+403 SLRDTVTYVGFRGF

-424 SNLLMARPQANDE
+424 SNLLMARAGANDD
-437 ELWDA
+437 ELWEA

-450 FVRRNSGLDTPV
+450 FVRRSGGPDAPV

-537 VFEASRVVQTGTH
+537 VFEAGRVVQTGTH
-550 EELAVQDG
+550 EELAKQDG
-558 PYARLWARQA
+558 PYASLWARQA

-582 KQAAEQ
+582 KQA
-588 VHQAAEGAGAVTGEQ
+588 V
-603 VCQVAEGVGVKVG
+603 
-616 GQVCQ
+616 
-621 TAEGVSAAAG
+621 
-631 EQACW
+631 EQAC
-636 TVEDAGTKAGGKTRV
+636 
-651 SENAGAEIGEQ
+651 Q
-662 GCRTAENAAEEHASK
+662 AAD
-677 PASAPR
+677 
-683 EVVSDAP
+683 DAP

-708 RIMLEL
+708 RVMLEL
-714 VKLTR
+714 VDLTR

-739 IGITVLAT
+739 IDITVLAT

-756 AYWVAASVATVAA
+756 ACWVAASVATVAA
-769 VVCGIARGPLRYAEQ
+769 VACGIARGPLRYAEQ

-814 EGKEKGD
+814 EGKAKGD

-844 AIALAV
+844 AIALTV
-850 SIIVLIFIGFQAPQL
+850 SIIALI
-865 VGFAALGFICVGVVV
+865 
-880 PWCSSR
+880 
-886 YTATGGLELRQQVGK
+886 
-901 MNSFVLDSLRGLSE
+901 
-915 TLQFGAQKQRT
+915 
-926 HELSERMASLAS
+926 
-938 AERKLKGR
+938 
-946 SANAMAAS
+946 
-954 GAVVLAFD
+954 
-962 VAMIALAMMFVMQGT
+962 
-977 LEFGRAVM
+977 
-985 AAAAFMASFGP
+985 
-996 LLAVAAL
+996 
-1003 GSTLQQ
+1003 
-1009 TLAAGSRVL
+1009 
-1018 VLLEEAPQTPEV
+1018 
-1030 TDGVD
+1030 
-1035 VSKFEGMA
+1035 
-1043 MREVSFAYRDKKIL
+1043 
-1057 SNVDV
+1057 
-1062 DIRPGRVVRIA
+1062 
-1073 GPSGIGKSTLL
+1073 
-1084 KLLMRFWDP
+1084 
-1093 QSGRVSISGLDLRD
+1093 
-1107 VNTASLRSQQGL
+1107 
-1119 MEQDTFLFAS
+1119 FLFAT

-1136 VAKADASNE
+1136 VAKADASDE
-1145 ELMTA
+1145 ELIAA

-1165 GLDTQL
+1165 SLDTQL

-1215 VLKALQENRA
+1215 VLKALQKNRA

>member
-37 SVGRLLQSVLAG
+37 SVGRLLQSVLTG

-120 VEGVEQ
+120 VEGIEQ
-126 LEAYFGNYLP
+126 LEAYFGSYLP

-210 VFGADEGRHRRMNEE
+210 VFRADEERHRRMNEE
-225 AERFRKATMRLLTM
+225 AEKFRKATMRLLTM

-267 ADTVTFAGAFAFVFL
+267 VGTVTFAGAFAFVFL
-282 AADFFIPLR
+282 AADFFIPLL

-313 IDAPEPVCGTQ
+313 IDAPEPACGTQ

-343 GTRTVLQDAD
+343 GTRTVLQNAD
-353 FMARP
+353 FTARP

-403 SLRDTVTYVGFRSF
+403 SLRDTVTYVGFRGF

-424 SNLLMARPQANDE
+424 SNLLMARAGASDD
-437 ELWDA
+437 ELWEA

-450 FVRRNSGLDTPV
+450 FVRRSGGPDAPV

-537 VFEASRVVQTGTH
+537 VFEAGRVVQTGTH
-550 EELAVQDG
+550 EELAKQDG
-558 PYARLWARQA
+558 PYASLWARQA

-582 KQAAEQ
+582 KQA
-588 VHQAAEGAGAVTGEQ
+588 V
-603 VCQVAEGVGVKVG
+603 
-616 GQVCQ
+616 
-621 TAEGVSAAAG
+621 
-631 EQACW
+631 EQAC
-636 TVEDAGTKAGGKTRV
+636 
-651 SENAGAEIGEQ
+651 Q
-662 GCRTAENAAEEHASK
+662 AAD
-677 PASAPR
+677 
-683 EVVSDAP
+683 DAP

-708 RIMLEL
+708 RVMLEL

-756 AYWVAASVATVAA
+756 ACWVAASVATVAA
-769 VVCGIARGPLRYAEQ
+769 VACGIARGPLRYAEQ

-844 AIALAV
+844 AIALTV
-850 SIIVLIFIGFQAPQL
+850 SIIVLIF
-865 VGFAALGFICVGVVV
+865 
-880 PWCSSR
+880 
-886 YTATGGLELRQQVGK
+886 
-901 MNSFVLDSLRGLSE
+901 
-915 TLQFGAQKQRT
+915 
-926 HELSERMASLAS
+926 
-938 AERKLKGR
+938 
-946 SANAMAAS
+946 
-954 GAVVLAFD
+954 
-962 VAMIALAMMFVMQGT
+962 
-977 LEFGRAVM
+977 
-985 AAAAFMASFGP
+985 
-996 LLAVAAL
+996 
-1003 GSTLQQ
+1003 
-1009 TLAAGSRVL
+1009 
-1018 VLLEEAPQTPEV
+1018 
-1030 TDGVD
+1030 
-1035 VSKFEGMA
+1035 
-1043 MREVSFAYRDKKIL
+1043 
-1057 SNVDV
+1057 
-1062 DIRPGRVVRIA
+1062 
-1073 GPSGIGKSTLL
+1073 
-1084 KLLMRFWDP
+1084 
-1093 QSGRVSISGLDLRD
+1093 
-1107 VNTASLRSQQGL
+1107 
-1119 MEQDTFLFAS
+1119 LFAT

-1136 VAKADASNE
+1136 VAKADASDE
-1145 ELMTA
+1145 ELIAA

-1215 VLKALQENRA
+1215 VLKALQKNRA

>member
-11 PGVMRHIAGNVA
+11 PGVVRHIAGNVA

-153 PLCTPAAVV
+153 PLCSPAAVV

-225 AERFRKATMRLLTM
+225 AEKFRKTTMRLLTM

-267 ADTVTFAGAFAFVFL
+267 AGTVTFAGAFAFVFL

-313 IDAPEPVCGTQ
+313 IDAPEPACGTR
-324 AVTCTSVGIECR
+324 AVTCASVGIECR

-353 FMARP
+353 FTARP

-381 ANLSYTGSVT
+381 ANRSYTGSVE
-391 IGGIDLRDISAE
+391 IGGIDLGDITAE

-424 SNLLMARPQANDE
+424 SNLLMARPGASDD
-437 ELWDA
+437 ELWEA

-450 FVRRNSGLDTPV
+450 FVRRSGGLDAPI

-537 VFEASRVVQTGTH
+537 VFEAGRVVQTGTH
-550 EELAVQDG
+550 EELARQDG

-568 ELEDFSARSGEGAG
+568 ELEDFSARSGDNENMQVRE
-582 KQAAEQ
+582 QACRMAES
-588 VHQAAEGAGAVTGEQ
+588 
-603 VCQVAEGVGVKVG
+603 VG
-616 GQVCQ
+616 
-621 TAEGVSAAAG
+621 AAAG
-631 EQACW
+631 EQVCRA
-636 TVEDAGTKAGGKTRV
+636 TEGGDANADEKTCSTAGG
-651 SENAGAEIGEQ
+651 A
-662 GCRTAENAAEEHASK
+662 ASK
-677 PASAPR
+677 STGVSSC
-683 EVVSDAP
+683 EVGGDVP
-690 SQQAVT
+690 SQQAAAG
-696 RMGAATPKRGKV
+696 MGATAPKRGKV

-756 AYWVAASVATVAA
+756 AHWIAAGVAAAAA
-769 VVCGIARGPLRYAEQ
+769 VVCGVARGPLRYAEQ

-850 SIIVLIFIGFQAPQL
+850 SIIVLVFIGLQAPQL
-865 VGFAALGFICVGVVV
+865 VGFAAFGFICVGVVV

-915 TLQFGAQKQRT
+915 TLQFGAQKQRAR
-926 HELSERMASLAS
+926 ELDERMASLACT
-938 AERKLKGR
+938 ERKLKGR
-946 SANAMAAS
+946 SANALAVS
-954 GAVVLAFD
+954 GAVVLALD
-962 VAMIALAMMFVMQGT
+962 VAMIALAMLFVMQGT

-985 AAAAFMASFGP
+985 AAGTFMASFGP

-1018 VLLEEAPQTPEV
+1018 DLLEEAPQTPEV

-1035 VSKFEGMA
+1035 VSTFEGMA
-1043 MREVSFAYRDKKIL
+1043 MHEVSFAYRDKKIL
-1057 SNVDV
+1057 SDIDV
-1062 DIRPGRVVRIA
+1062 DIRPGRVMRIA
-1073 GPSGIGKSTLL
+1073 GPSGMGKSTLL

-1093 QSGRVSISGLDLRD
+1093 QSGRVTISGLDLRD

-1136 VAKADASNE
+1136 VAKADASDD
-1145 ELMTA
+1145 ELMAA

-1245 YALSNGTLV
+1245 YTLSNGTLM

>member
-225 AERFRKATMRLLTM
+225 AEKFRKATMRLLTM

-343 GTRTVLQDAD
+343 RTRTVLQNAD
-353 FMARP
+353 FTAKP

-381 ANLSYTGSVT
+381 ANRSYTGSVT

-424 SNLLMARPQANDE
+424 SNLLMARAGASDD
-437 ELWDA
+437 ELWEA

-450 FVRRNSGLDTPV
+450 FVRRSGGLDAPV

-537 VFEASRVVQTGTH
+537 VFEAGRVVQTGTH
-550 EELAVQDG
+550 EELAGQDG

-568 ELEDFSARSGEGAG
+568 ELEDFSARSNDVAG
-582 KQAAEQ
+582 TQ
-588 VHQAAEGAGAVTGEQ
+588 VSGQMHQAAEDADA
-603 VCQVAEGVGVKVG
+603 KVG
-616 GQVCQ
+616 EQVCQ

-651 SENAGAEIGEQ
+651 SENAGAEISEQ
-662 GCRTAENAAEEHASK
+662 GCRTAENAASK
-677 PASAPR
+677 PADTSFEFAG
-683 EVVSDAP
+683 DAL
-690 SQQAVT
+690 SQQAYANT
-696 RMGAATPKRGKV
+696 GAATPKRGKV

-756 AYWVAASVATVAA
+756 ACWVAASVATAAA

-844 AIALAV
+844 AIALTV
-850 SIIVLIFIGFQAPQL
+850 SIIALIFIGFQAPQL

-915 TLQFGAQKQRT
+915 TLQFGAQKQRAR
-926 HELSERMASLAS
+926 ELDERMASLAS
-938 AERKLKGR
+938 AERKLKSR

-954 GAVVLAFD
+954 GAMVLALD
-962 VAMIALAMMFVMQGT
+962 VAMIVLAAVLVMQGT

-985 AAAAFMASFGP
+985 AAGTFMASFGP

-1018 VLLEEAPQTPEV
+1018 DLLEEAPQTPEV

-1043 MREVSFAYRDKKIL
+1043 MREVSFAYRDKEIL

-1073 GPSGIGKSTLL
+1073 GPSGVGKSTLL

-1107 VNTASLRSQQGL
+1107 VNTKSLRSQQGL

-1136 VAKADASNE
+1136 VAKADASDE
-1145 ELMTA
+1145 ELIAA

-1225 DKTVVIVTHRA
+1225 DKTVIIVTHRA

-1245 YALSNGTLV
+1245 YTLSNGTLV

>member
-37 SVGRLLQSVLAG
+37 SVGRLLQSVLTG

-120 VEGVEQ
+120 VEGIEQ
-126 LEAYFGNYLP
+126 LEAYFGSYLP

-210 VFGADEGRHRRMNEE
+210 VFRADEERHRRMNEE
-225 AERFRKATMRLLTM
+225 AEKFRKATMRLLTM

-267 ADTVTFAGAFAFVFL
+267 VGTVTFAGAFAFVFL

-313 IDAPEPVCGTQ
+313 IDAPEPACGTQ

-343 GTRTVLQDAD
+343 GTRTVLQNAD
-353 FMARP
+353 FTARP

-403 SLRDTVTYVGFRSF
+403 SLRDTVTYVGFRGF

-424 SNLLMARPQANDE
+424 SNLLMARAGANDD
-437 ELWDA
+437 ELWEA

-450 FVRRNSGLDTPV
+450 FVRRSGGLDAPV

-505 AIIDAVA
+505 SIIDAVA

-537 VFEASRVVQTGTH
+537 VFEAGRVVQTGTH
-550 EELAVQDG
+550 EELAKQDG
-558 PYARLWARQA
+558 PYASLWARQA
-568 ELEDFSARSGEGAG
+568 ELEDFSARSGESAD
-582 KQAAEQ
+582 KQA
-588 VHQAAEGAGAVTGEQ
+588 V
-603 VCQVAEGVGVKVG
+603 
-616 GQVCQ
+616 
-621 TAEGVSAAAG
+621 
-631 EQACW
+631 EQAC
-636 TVEDAGTKAGGKTRV
+636 
-651 SENAGAEIGEQ
+651 Q
-662 GCRTAENAAEEHASK
+662 AAD
-677 PASAPR
+677 
-683 EVVSDAP
+683 DAP

-696 RMGAATPKRGKV
+696 RMGAATPKLGKV
-708 RIMLEL
+708 RVMLEL

-756 AYWVAASVATVAA
+756 ACWVAASVATVAA
-769 VVCGIARGPLRYAEQ
+769 VACGIARGPLRYAEQ

-844 AIALAV
+844 AIALTV
-850 SIIVLIFIGFQAPQL
+850 SIIALI
-865 VGFAALGFICVGVVV
+865 
-880 PWCSSR
+880 
-886 YTATGGLELRQQVGK
+886 
-901 MNSFVLDSLRGLSE
+901 
-915 TLQFGAQKQRT
+915 
-926 HELSERMASLAS
+926 
-938 AERKLKGR
+938 
-946 SANAMAAS
+946 
-954 GAVVLAFD
+954 
-962 VAMIALAMMFVMQGT
+962 
-977 LEFGRAVM
+977 
-985 AAAAFMASFGP
+985 
-996 LLAVAAL
+996 
-1003 GSTLQQ
+1003 
-1009 TLAAGSRVL
+1009 
-1018 VLLEEAPQTPEV
+1018 
-1030 TDGVD
+1030 
-1035 VSKFEGMA
+1035 
-1043 MREVSFAYRDKKIL
+1043 
-1057 SNVDV
+1057 
-1062 DIRPGRVVRIA
+1062 
-1073 GPSGIGKSTLL
+1073 
-1084 KLLMRFWDP
+1084 
-1093 QSGRVSISGLDLRD
+1093 
-1107 VNTASLRSQQGL
+1107 
-1119 MEQDTFLFAS
+1119 FLFAT

-1136 VAKADASNE
+1136 VAKADASDE
-1145 ELMTA
+1145 ELIAA

-1215 VLKALQENRA
+1215 ILKALQENRA

>member
-37 SVGRLLQSVLAG
+37 SVGRLLQSVLTG

-60 LVAVVAVAVRLVC
+60 LVAVVAVAVRLAC

-120 VEGVEQ
+120 VEGIEQ
-126 LEAYFGNYLP
+126 LEAYFGSYLP

-210 VFGADEGRHRRMNEE
+210 VFRADEERHCRMNEE
-225 AERFRKATMRLLTM
+225 AEKFRKATMRLLTM

-267 ADTVTFAGAFAFVFL
+267 VGTVTFAGAFAFVFL

-313 IDAPEPVCGTQ
+313 IDAPEPACGTQ

-343 GTRTVLQDAD
+343 GTRTVLQNAD
-353 FMARP
+353 FTARP

-403 SLRDTVTYVGFRSF
+403 SLRDTVTYVGFRGF

-424 SNLLMARPQANDE
+424 SNLLMARAGASDD
-437 ELWDA
+437 ELWEA

-450 FVRRNSGLDTPV
+450 FVRRSGDLDAPV

-537 VFEASRVVQTGTH
+537 VFEAGRVVQTGTH
-550 EELAVQDG
+550 EELAKQDG
-558 PYARLWARQA
+558 PYASLWARQA
-568 ELEDFSARSGEGAG
+568 ELEDFSARSGESAD
-582 KQAAEQ
+582 KQ
-588 VHQAAEGAGAVTGEQ
+588 VGEQ
-603 VCQVAEGVGVKVG
+603 VRQ
-616 GQVCQ
+616 
-621 TAEGVSAAAG
+621 AAD
-631 EQACW
+631 
-636 TVEDAGTKAGGKTRV
+636 DAL
-651 SENAGAEIGEQ
+651 
-662 GCRTAENAAEEHASK
+662 
-677 PASAPR
+677 
-683 EVVSDAP
+683 
-690 SQQAVT
+690 SQQAYAN
-696 RMGAATPKRGKV
+696 MGAATPKLGKV
-708 RIMLEL
+708 RVMLEL

-756 AYWVAASVATVAA
+756 ACWVAASVATVAA
-769 VVCGIARGPLRYAEQ
+769 VACGIARGPLRYAEQ

-844 AIALAV
+844 AIALTV
-850 SIIVLIFIGFQAPQL
+850 SIIALI
-865 VGFAALGFICVGVVV
+865 
-880 PWCSSR
+880 
-886 YTATGGLELRQQVGK
+886 
-901 MNSFVLDSLRGLSE
+901 
-915 TLQFGAQKQRT
+915 
-926 HELSERMASLAS
+926 
-938 AERKLKGR
+938 
-946 SANAMAAS
+946 
-954 GAVVLAFD
+954 
-962 VAMIALAMMFVMQGT
+962 
-977 LEFGRAVM
+977 
-985 AAAAFMASFGP
+985 
-996 LLAVAAL
+996 
-1003 GSTLQQ
+1003 
-1009 TLAAGSRVL
+1009 
-1018 VLLEEAPQTPEV
+1018 
-1030 TDGVD
+1030 
-1035 VSKFEGMA
+1035 
-1043 MREVSFAYRDKKIL
+1043 
-1057 SNVDV
+1057 
-1062 DIRPGRVVRIA
+1062 
-1073 GPSGIGKSTLL
+1073 
-1084 KLLMRFWDP
+1084 
-1093 QSGRVSISGLDLRD
+1093 
-1107 VNTASLRSQQGL
+1107 
-1119 MEQDTFLFAS
+1119 FLFAT

-1136 VAKADASNE
+1136 VAKADASDE
-1145 ELMTA
+1145 ELIAA

-1215 VLKALQENRA
+1215 ILKALQENRA

>member
-11 PGVMRHIAGNVA
+11 PGVMRHIVANVA
-23 LQWLALLANVVLFV
+23 LQLLALLANVVLFV
-37 SVGRLLQSVLAG
+37 SVGGLLQSVLAG
-49 GATGIDLARTL
+49 DAAGIDLVRTL
-60 LVAVVAVAVRLVC
+60 LTAVVAVAVRLVC

-225 AERFRKATMRLLTM
+225 AEKFRKATMRLLTM

-267 ADTVTFAGAFAFVFL
+267 AGTVTFAGAFAFVFL

-313 IDAPEPVCGTQ
+313 IDAPEPARGTQ

-353 FMARP
+353 FTARP

-381 ANLSYTGSVT
+381 ANRSYTGSVE

-424 SNLLMARPQANDE
+424 SNLLMARPGASDD
-437 ELWDA
+437 ELWEA
-442 LSRCRIDD
+442 LNRCRLDD
-450 FVRRNSGLDTPV
+450 FVRRSGGLDAPV

-537 VFEASRVVQTGTH
+537 VFEAGRVVQTGTH
-550 EELAVQDG
+550 EELASQDG

-582 KQAAEQ
+582 VQ
-588 VHQAAEGAGAVTGEQ
+588 VSEQ
-603 VCQVAEGVGVKVG
+603 VCQAGEDAG
-616 GQVCQ
+616 
-621 TAEGVSAAAG
+621 AAAG
-631 EQACW
+631 EMACS
-636 TVEDAGTKAGGKTRV
+636 V
-651 SENAGAEIGEQ
+651 SETAGAKVGNQ
-662 GCRTAENAAEEHASK
+662 GCHAAGNAASTTADASFE
-677 PASAPR
+677 AAG
-683 EVVSDAP
+683 DAP
-690 SQQAVT
+690 SQQAAANAGVT
-696 RMGAATPKRGKV
+696 APKRGKI

-756 AYWVAASVATVAA
+756 AHWIAAGVAA
-769 VVCGIARGPLRYAEQ
+769 VAAVACGVARGPLRYAEQ

-850 SIIVLIFIGFQAPQL
+850 SIIVLVFIGLQAPQL
-865 VGFAALGFICVGVVV
+865 AGFAAFGFICVGVVV

-915 TLQFGAQKQRT
+915 TLQFGAQKQRAR
-926 HELSERMASLAS
+926 ELDERMASLACT
-938 AERKLKGR
+938 ERKLKGR
-946 SANAMAAS
+946 SANALAIS
-954 GAVVLAFD
+954 GAVVLALD

-985 AAAAFMASFGP
+985 AAGTFMASFGP

-1018 VLLEEAPQTPEV
+1018 DLLEETPQTPEV
-1030 TDGVD
+1030 TNGVD
-1035 VSKFEGMA
+1035 VTTFKGMA
-1043 MREVSFAYRDKKIL
+1043 MREVSFAYRDKKTL
-1057 SNVDV
+1057 SDINVN
-1062 DIRPGRVVRIA
+1062 IRPGRVVRIA
-1073 GPSGIGKSTLL
+1073 GPSGMGKSTLL

-1093 QSGRVSISGLDLRD
+1093 QGGRVTISGLDLRD

-1119 MEQDTFLFAS
+1119 MEQDTFLFAT

-1136 VAKADASNE
+1136 VAKADASDE
-1145 ELMTA
+1145 ELMAA

-1245 YALSNGTLV
+1245 YTLSNGTLV

>member
-11 PGVMRHIAGNVA
+11 PGVMRHIAANVA

-37 SVGRLLQSVLAG
+37 SVGGLLQSVIAG
-49 GATGIDLARTL
+49 DAAWADLARTVL
-60 LVAVVAVAVRLVC
+60 TAVVAVAVRLVC

-153 PLCTPAAVV
+153 PLCTQAAVV

-267 ADTVTFAGAFAFVFL
+267 AGTVTFAGAFAFVFL

-313 IDAPEPVCGTQ
+313 IDAPEPACGTQ
-324 AVTCTSVGIECR
+324 AVTCASVGIECR

-353 FMARP
+353 FTARP

-381 ANLSYTGSVT
+381 ANRSYTGSVEV
-391 IGGIDLRDISAE
+391 GGIDLRDISTE

-417 LFAGTVR
+417 LFVGTVR
-424 SNLLMARPQANDE
+424 SNLLMARPGASDD
-437 ELWDA
+437 ELWEA

-450 FVRRNSGLDTPV
+450 FVRRSGGLDAPV

-505 AIIDAVA
+505 AIIDAIK

-537 VFEASRVVQTGTH
+537 VFEAGRVVQTGTH
-550 EELAVQDG
+550 EELASQDG

-568 ELEDFSARSGEGAG
+568 ELEDFSARSGDNENMQVSGQVY
-582 KQAAEQ
+582 QAAEDAGVKVGEQ
-588 VHQAAEGAGAVTGEQ
+588 TCRMAEGAGAAAGEQ
-603 VCQVAEGVGVKVG
+603 VCR
-616 GQVCQ
+616 
-621 TAEGVSAAAG
+621 AG
-631 EQACW
+631 EGS
-636 TVEDAGTKAGGKTRV
+636 DANADEKTCGTAGG
-651 SENAGAEIGEQ
+651 A
-662 GCRTAENAAEEHASK
+662 ASK
-677 PASAPR
+677 PTG
-683 EVVSDAP
+683 VSSCEAAGDAP
-690 SQQAVT
+690 SQQAAAGA
-696 RMGAATPKRGKV
+696 GAATPKRGKV

-739 IGITVLAT
+739 IGIAVLAT

-756 AYWVAASVATVAA
+756 AHWIAAGVAAVAA
-769 VVCGIARGPLRYAEQ
+769 VVCGVARGPLRYAEQ

-844 AIALAV
+844 AIALTV
-850 SIIVLIFIGFQAPQL
+850 SIIVLVFIGLQAPQL

-915 TLQFGAQKQRT
+915 TLQFGAQKQRAR
-926 HELSERMASLAS
+926 ELDERMASLACT
-938 AERKLKGR
+938 ERKLKGR
-946 SANAMAAS
+946 SANALAVS
-954 GAVVLAFD
+954 GAVVLALD

-985 AAAAFMASFGP
+985 AAGTFMASFGP

-1018 VLLEEAPQTPEV
+1018 DLLEEAPQTPEV
-1030 TDGVD
+1030 TDGVE
-1035 VSKFEGMA
+1035 VGTFEGMA

-1057 SNVDV
+1057 SDIDV

-1073 GPSGIGKSTLL
+1073 GPSGMGKSTLL

-1093 QSGRVSISGLDLRD
+1093 QSGRVTISGLDLRD

-1136 VAKADASNE
+1136 VAKADASDE
-1145 ELMTA
+1145 ELMAA

-1165 GLDTQL
+1165 RLDTQL

-1245 YALSNGTLV
+1245 YTLSSGTLV

>member
-23 LQWLALLANVVLFV
+23 LQWLALLASVVLFV

-49 GATGIDLARTL
+49 GATGIDPARTL

-225 AERFRKATMRLLTM
+225 AEKFRKATMRLLTM

-267 ADTVTFAGAFAFVFL
+267 AGTVTFAGAFAFVFL

-313 IDAPEPVCGTQ
+313 IDAPEPACGTQ

-343 GTRTVLQDAD
+343 GTRIVLQNAD
-353 FMARP
+353 FTARP

-424 SNLLMARPQANDE
+424 SNLLMARAGASDD
-437 ELWDA
+437 ELWEA

-450 FVRRNSGLDTPV
+450 FVRRSGGLDAHV

-493 EATSNIDADSEA
+493 EATSNIDSDSEA

-537 VFEASRVVQTGTH
+537 VFEAGRVVQTGTH
-550 EELAVQDG
+550 EELAGQDG

-588 VHQAAEGAGAVTGEQ
+588 VHQAAEGA
-603 VCQVAEGVGVKVG
+603 
-616 GQVCQ
+616 
-621 TAEGVSAAAG
+621 
-631 EQACW
+631 
-636 TVEDAGTKAGGKTRV
+636 
-651 SENAGAEIGEQ
+651 
-662 GCRTAENAAEEHASK
+662 
-677 PASAPR
+677 
-683 EVVSDAP
+683 P

-696 RMGAATPKRGKV
+696 RMGAATPKHGKV
-708 RIMLEL
+708 RIMLKL

-756 AYWVAASVATVAA
+756 ACWVAASVATVAA

-850 SIIVLIFIGFQAPQL
+850 SIIALIFIGFQAPQL
-865 VGFAALGFICVGVVV
+865 VGFAALGFICVGAVV

-915 TLQFGAQKQRT
+915 TLQFGAQKQRAR
-926 HELSERMASLAS
+926 ELSERMASLAS
-938 AERKLKGR
+938 AERTFKGR
-946 SANAMAAS
+946 GANAMAAS
-954 GAVVLAFD
+954 GAVVLALD
-962 VAMIALAMMFVMQGT
+962 VAMIALAMLFVMQGT

-985 AAAAFMASFGP
+985 ASAAFMASFGP

-1018 VLLEEAPQTPEV
+1018 DLLEEAPQTLEV

-1035 VSKFEGMA
+1035 VNKFEGMA
-1043 MREVSFAYRDKKIL
+1043 MREVSFAYRDKEIL

-1073 GPSGIGKSTLL
+1073 GPSGVGKSTLL

-1093 QSGRVSISGLDLRD
+1093 QSGRVTISGLDLRD

-1119 MEQDTFLFAS
+1119 MEQDTFLFATS
-1129 TIRENLL
+1129 IRENLL
-1136 VAKADASNE
+1136 VAKADASDE
-1145 ELMTA
+1145 ELMMA
-1150 LEKAALRELVERLPQ
+1150 LEKAALRGLVERLPQ

-1245 YALSNGTLV
+1245 YTLSNGTLV

>member
-11 PGVMRHIAGNVA
+11 PGVIRHIAGNVA

-37 SVGRLLQSVLAG
+37 SVGGLLQSVLAG
-49 GATGIDLARTL
+49 DAAGIDLVRTL
-60 LVAVVAVAVRLVC
+60 LTAVVAVAMRLVC

-225 AERFRKATMRLLTM
+225 AEKFRKATMRLLTM

-267 ADTVTFAGAFAFVFL
+267 AGTVTFAGAFAFVFL

-313 IDAPEPVCGTQ
+313 IDAPEPACGTQ
-324 AVTCTSVGIECR
+324 AVTCASVGIECR

-353 FMARP
+353 FTAKP

-381 ANLSYTGSVT
+381 ANRSYTGSVT

-424 SNLLMARPQANDE
+424 SNLLMARPGASDDD
-437 ELWDA
+437 LWEA
-442 LSRCRIDD
+442 LCRCRIDD
-450 FVRRNSGLDTPV
+450 FVRRSGGLDAPV

-512 ELARTKTVVMVS
+512 ELAHTKTVVMVS

-537 VFEASRVVQTGTH
+537 VFEAGRVVQTGTH
-550 EELAVQDG
+550 EELASQDG
-558 PYARLWARQA
+558 PYAGLWARQA
-568 ELEDFSARSGEGAG
+568 ELEDFSARSGEGANAQVSG
-582 KQAAEQ
+582 QVCQAGED
-588 VHQAAEGAGAVTGEQ
+588 AGMKVVEQ
-603 VCQVAEGVGVKVG
+603 VCQATEGAG
-616 GQVCQ
+616 
-621 TAEGVSAAAG
+621 AAAG
-631 EQACW
+631 EQVCRA
-636 TVEDAGTKAGGKTRV
+636 TEGGDANADEKTCGTAGG
-651 SENAGAEIGEQ
+651 A
-662 GCRTAENAAEEHASK
+662 ASK
-677 PASAPR
+677 PTGVSSC
-683 EVVSDAP
+683 EVGGDAP
-690 SQQAVT
+690 SQRPAA
-696 RMGAATPKRGKV
+696 GACAATPKRGKV

-726 CAVVLGVAGFLAA
+726 CAVMLGVAGFLAA

-756 AYWVAASVATVAA
+756 AHWIAAGVAAVAA
-769 VVCGIARGPLRYAEQ
+769 VVCGVARGPLRYAEQ

-850 SIIVLIFIGFQAPQL
+850 SIIVLVFIGLQAPQL
-865 VGFAALGFICVGVVV
+865 VGFAAFGFICVGVVV

-915 TLQFGAQKQRT
+915 TLQFGAQKQRAR
-926 HELSERMASLAS
+926 ELDERMASLART
-938 AERKLKGR
+938 ERKLKGR
-946 SANAMAAS
+946 SANALAVS
-954 GAVVLAFD
+954 GAVVLALD
-962 VAMIALAMMFVMQGT
+962 VAMIALAMLFVMQGT

-985 AAAAFMASFGP
+985 AAGTFMASFGP

-1018 VLLEEAPQTPEV
+1018 DLLEETPQTPEV

-1035 VSKFEGMA
+1035 VSTFEGMA

-1057 SNVDV
+1057 SDIDV
-1062 DIRPGRVVRIA
+1062 NIRPGRVVRIA
-1073 GPSGIGKSTLL
+1073 GPSGMGKSTLL

-1093 QSGRVSISGLDLRD
+1093 QSGRVTISGLDLRD

-1136 VAKADASNE
+1136 VAKADASDE
-1145 ELMTA
+1145 ELMAA
-1150 LEKAALRELVERLPQ
+1150 LERAALRELVERLPQ

-1245 YALSNGTLV
+1245 YTLSNGTLG

>member
-73 QAQATKQGLAASA
+73 QAQTTKQGLAAFA

-126 LEAYFGNYLP
+126 LEAYFGSYLP

-210 VFGADEGRHRRMNEE
+210 VFGADEERHRRMNEE
-225 AERFRKATMRLLTM
+225 AEKFRKATMRLLSM

-267 ADTVTFAGAFAFVFL
+267 VGTVTFAGAFAFVFL

-313 IDAPEPVCGTQ
+313 IDAPEPAFGTQ

-343 GTRTVLQDAD
+343 GTRTVLQNAD
-353 FMARP
+353 FTARP

-403 SLRDTVTYVGFRSF
+403 SLRDTVTYVGFRGF

-424 SNLLMARPQANDE
+424 SNLLMARAGASDD
-437 ELWDA
+437 ELWEA

-450 FVRRNSGLDTPV
+450 FVRRSGGLDAPV

-537 VFEASRVVQTGTH
+537 VFEAGRVVQTGTH
-550 EELAVQDG
+550 EELAKQDG
-558 PYARLWARQA
+558 PYASLWARQA

-582 KQAAEQ
+582 KQA
-588 VHQAAEGAGAVTGEQ
+588 V
-603 VCQVAEGVGVKVG
+603 
-616 GQVCQ
+616 
-621 TAEGVSAAAG
+621 
-631 EQACW
+631 EQAC
-636 TVEDAGTKAGGKTRV
+636 
-651 SENAGAEIGEQ
+651 Q
-662 GCRTAENAAEEHASK
+662 AAD
-677 PASAPR
+677 
-683 EVVSDAP
+683 DAP

-756 AYWVAASVATVAA
+756 ACWVAASVATVAA
-769 VVCGIARGPLRYAEQ
+769 VACGIARGPLRYAEQ

-844 AIALAV
+844 AIALTV
-850 SIIVLIFIGFQAPQL
+850 SIIVLIFIGGQAPQL

-915 TLQFGAQKQRT
+915 TLQFGAQKQRAR
-926 HELSERMASLAS
+926 ELDERMASLAS
-938 AERKLKGR
+938 AERTLKGR
-946 SANAMAAS
+946 GANAMAAS
-954 GAVVLAFD
+954 GAVVLALD
-962 VAMIALAMMFVMQGT
+962 VAMIALAMLFVMQGT

-985 AAAAFMASFGP
+985 AAGTFMASFGP

-1018 VLLEEAPQTPEV
+1018 DLLEEAPQTPEV

-1057 SNVDV
+1057 SDIDV

-1093 QSGRVSISGLDLRD
+1093 QSGRVTISGLDLRD

-1119 MEQDTFLFAS
+1119 MEQDTFLFAT

-1136 VAKADASNE
+1136 VAKADASDE
-1145 ELMTA
+1145 ELIAA
-1150 LEKAALRELVERLPQ
+1150 LEKAALREHVERLPQ

-1171 AELGDSLS
+1171 TELGDSLS

-1245 YALSNGTLV
+1245 YALSNGTLLG

>member
-11 PGVMRHIAGNVA
+11 PGVVRHIAGNVA

-225 AERFRKATMRLLTM
+225 AEKFRKATMRLLTM

-267 ADTVTFAGAFAFVFL
+267 VGTVTFAGAFAFVFL

-313 IDAPEPVCGTQ
+313 IDAPEPACGTQ

-343 GTRTVLQDAD
+343 GTRTVLQNAD
-353 FMARP
+353 FTARP

-424 SNLLMARPQANDE
+424 SNLLMARAGASDD
-437 ELWDA
+437 ELWEA

-450 FVRRNSGLDTPV
+450 FVRRSGGLDAPV

-537 VFEASRVVQTGTH
+537 VFEAGRVVQTGTH
-550 EELAVQDG
+550 EELAEQDG

-588 VHQAAEGAGAVTGEQ
+588 VHQAAEG
-603 VCQVAEGVGVKVG
+603 
-616 GQVCQ
+616 
-621 TAEGVSAAAG
+621 
-631 EQACW
+631 
-636 TVEDAGTKAGGKTRV
+636 
-651 SENAGAEIGEQ
+651 
-662 GCRTAENAAEEHASK
+662 
-677 PASAPR
+677 
-683 EVVSDAP
+683 AP

-756 AYWVAASVATVAA
+756 ACWVAASVATVAA

-844 AIALAV
+844 AIALTV
-850 SIIVLIFIGFQAPQL
+850 SIIALIFIGLQAPQL

-880 PWCSSR
+880 PWYSSR
-886 YTATGGLELRQQVGK
+886 CTATGGLELRQQVGK

-915 TLQFGAQKQRT
+915 TLQFGAQKQRAR
-926 HELSERMASLAS
+926 ELSERMASLAS
-938 AERKLKGR
+938 AERTLKGR
-946 SANAMAAS
+946 GANAMAVS
-954 GAVVLAFD
+954 GAVVLALD
-962 VAMIALAMMFVMQGT
+962 VAMIALAMLFVIQGT

-985 AAAAFMASFGP
+985 ASAAFIASFGP

-1018 VLLEEAPQTPEV
+1018 DLLEEAPQTPEV

-1057 SNVDV
+1057 SDIDV

-1093 QSGRVSISGLDLRD
+1093 QSGRVTISGLDLRD

-1119 MEQDTFLFAS
+1119 MEQDTFLFAT

-1136 VAKADASNE
+1136 VAKADASDE

-1245 YALSNGTLV
+1245 YALSNGTLLG

>member
-11 PGVMRHIAGNVA
+11 PGVMRHIAANVA

-37 SVGRLLQSVLAG
+37 SVGGLLQSVLAG
-49 GATGIDLARTL
+49 DAAGIDLVRTL
-60 LVAVVAVAVRLVC
+60 LVAVVAVSVRLVC

-225 AERFRKATMRLLTM
+225 AEKFRKATMRLLTM

-267 ADTVTFAGAFAFVFL
+267 AGTVTFAGAFAFVFL

-313 IDAPEPVCGTQ
+313 IDAPEPARGTQ

-343 GTRTVLQDAD
+343 GTRTVLQDAN
-353 FMARP
+353 FTARP

-381 ANLSYTGSVT
+381 ANRSYTGSVE

-424 SNLLMARPQANDE
+424 SNLLMARPGASDD
-437 ELWDA
+437 ELWEA

-450 FVRRNSGLDTPV
+450 FVHRSGGLDAPV

-537 VFEASRVVQTGTH
+537 VFEAGRVVQTGTH
-550 EELAVQDG
+550 EELAGQDG

-582 KQAAEQ
+582 TQ
-588 VHQAAEGAGAVTGEQ
+588 VGGQVCRMAEGAGAAAGEQ
-603 VCQVAEGVGVKVG
+603 VCRATEGG
-616 GQVCQ
+616 
-621 TAEGVSAAAG
+621 
-631 EQACW
+631 
-636 TVEDAGTKAGGKTRV
+636 DANADEKTCSTAGG
-651 SENAGAEIGEQ
+651 A
-662 GCRTAENAAEEHASK
+662 ASK
-677 PASAPR
+677 PTGVSSC
-683 EVVSDAP
+683 EVGGDAP
-690 SQQAVT
+690 SQQAAASA
-696 RMGAATPKRGKV
+696 GATAPKRGKV

-756 AYWVAASVATVAA
+756 AHWIAAGVAAVAA
-769 VVCGIARGPLRYAEQ
+769 VVCGVARGPLRYAEQ

-844 AIALAV
+844 AIALIV
-850 SIIVLIFIGFQAPQL
+850 SIIVLTFIGLQAPQL
-865 VGFAALGFICVGVVV
+865 VGFAAFGFICVGVVV

-915 TLQFGAQKQRT
+915 TLQFGAQKQRAR
-926 HELSERMASLAS
+926 ELDERMASLAS
-938 AERKLKGR
+938 TERKLKGR
-946 SANAMAAS
+946 SANALAIS
-954 GAVVLAFD
+954 GAVVLALD
-962 VAMIALAMMFVMQGT
+962 VAMIGLAMMFVMQGT

-985 AAAAFMASFGP
+985 AAGTFMASFGP

-1018 VLLEEAPQTPEV
+1018 DLLEETPQTPEV
-1030 TDGVD
+1030 TEGVD
-1035 VSKFEGMA
+1035 VSTFEGMA

-1057 SNVDV
+1057 SDIDI

-1073 GPSGIGKSTLL
+1073 GPSGMGKSTLL

-1093 QSGRVSISGLDLRD
+1093 QSGRVTISGLDLCN

-1136 VAKADASNE
+1136 VAKADASDE
-1145 ELMTA
+1145 ELMAA

-1245 YALSNGTLV
+1245 YTLSNGTLLG